1 MAAPSII
8 ENDKGTPT
16 YISPTARQN
25 LAARVGNKPIPVNI
39 GTTTTGNLPM
49 NQEYLQGYAYNR
61 LELDAKTPEQYQYQ
75 AQSSWDAFK
84 NGLTQLGAEAILGTV
99 KSAATL
105 LDLPQ
110 YVNIA
115 MNKEKEFNTV
125 FGDYIDELAEGVRE
139 NNPVFGTEEVEL
151 ANPKFWASLLP
162 DLGTTVSLFV
172 PTAGAVKGLSLIT
185 KGIIGANKAG
195 GLAGKVANHMLKNR
209 ETYKGV
215 GAAMISRTME
225 SSLEAEGTLKES
237 YEKYLSEGYGDEQA
251 KQMAGEDARNT
262 YVANL
267 PLVLLDAVQYTSL
280 YKGMFN
286 PLRGA
291 RAAERAL
298 ANTTSNAILKAAR
311 GVYKAG
317 KAVSGIAMESGE
329 ELLQFGIQ
337 KEASKTDSSVNT
349 LLDAISNL
357 PNYVSDPEAQK
368 AMISGAFGGGVFE
381 GLSYAQR
388 KLFKKDAEI
397 DNDLEAGRI
406 AGAHYKS
413 MKTFMDIIDEDRL
426 KEEKLI
432 NEGKLNQYIPKAD
445 SFLEAAKLDTDS
457 FTPEDID
464 NLTKLKDNYYTKL
477 KDYTNKGFSGDML
490 NKIVEEDMKA
500 TIFSNLEEKLKA
512 TKPNSPQL
520 TDKELRLKALNLLEE
535 MESGNTN
542 LMKSSKLKSAEIIKE
557 VRKEK
562 ALLLAEM
569 QADSTTFD
577 PVKLNRKIKPD
588 SKYREAL
595 TVQSNIETAKILAN
609 IANNK
614 LEEYNNPDKLIDD
627 IEIDKIIDNYEN
639 LVDYKDK
646 FTNFDD
652 YLDYL
657 DKLSNEGDEDLNLV
671 INTIYDDL
679 IKDALANKEE
689 INPKLIAKVKDTDL
703 LEFNKNNLAA
713 DPNAEYS
720 SVVST
725 PINAEQ
731 SNIYL
736 TGKKDMASG
745 LVLEDKTSK
754 KKILVLS
761 KDKKGVKILRNNK
774 VETVSEDSLNNTT
787 RLGTYRTAD
796 VSNNKYIVTPK
807 SLINVDNGSVK
818 TNFNNLIDAIEF
830 RRATLGIFSTSS
842 IAKIEEDRKNELQNS
857 DLKIRDAEKL
867 YPTGDLVII
876 AKDEKVTIHKK
887 TLGIKP
893 SELKEDGLYTFKFVK
908 NGKDVIDRVFRYYA
922 KEGLVKQIKTN
933 GTLSDDP
940 NYKRINDRENYISY
954 QELDYADKSE
964 RDFKNISLI
973 NKKYD
978 EKYVEEVANSNI
990 SIESALELLPKF
1002 NSKPHNAV
1010 IKALEDKIDLNENYD
1025 IRTELNKNL
1034 KDVDSNSK
1042 TVNTLLLE
1050 RERLTAE
1057 GLELLESFTP
1067 EELEKEFKDIIS
1079 DDYEPIVIPEGK
1091 AIPITLNDGSKLQL
1105 TSGTGIVFLRN
1116 KKTNKIKLSVLSF
1129 ENEDNELIRLSI
1141 GQAFVE
1147 KVLGIPVYDAS
1158 VVVMDDSD
1166 TTETDVSLLSIFTY
1180 DNTKM
1185 PYNSGYDYINSNTGL
1200 SDKDSKI
1207 EDLKNK
1213 YETLNNVIKD
1223 LIDKG
1228 QTTVEQLANTIKT
1241 GLSAIDKNT
1250 DVNLTNER
1258 NKLNEQLNLLTSNS
1272 NIKDLVVVNKSD
1284 LIKARQVSLDFTST
1298 TIQNDKVADIERRK
1312 QENLEDTGDPF
1323 DYVSKQPR
1331 TDGRFNA
1338 FYITTKEAAIF
1349 DSYQEAVDW
1358 INAKYNTE
1366 LAALGTIES
1375 NIKQKY
1381 KGKFIYA
1388 TPGSGKTTIAK
1399 ELDDVIDTD
1408 DLMLDVMSELH
1419 PEFVKGENDTVQEF
1433 ILDYV
1438 ERYKNKDEVN
1448 ELVYIKVQDL
1458 LSQGK
1463 TVLTGTIAFLNRVDT
1478 AFSVDN
1484 KFVKDR
1490 LKDSLPYFKQKEA
1503 ESKVV
1508 EITDLKTELLDTTTK
1523 SKEKSARVKETD
1535 INKNSFFVMD
1545 GKVNQYAGFNVLIGK
1560 QEVPANVDANN
1571 NVTVDGKLPTKNNI
1585 VKILNRYNEID
1596 IDAYDSKLPLV
1607 LNNELKGSVIYMDE
1621 VTMDLF
1627 FKGNKEDDVVTDVEN
1642 IKNSLRDIG
1651 VYFYDDILN
1660 ANPDTVDTAVKEIL
1674 ATNQAVI
1681 KVLNTENP
1689 EPIDGVK
1696 SKMFRVNP
1704 KTLLDFTLDKNSID
1718 NIKDA
1723 QPYVKQVNDFTTSLK
1738 EAPSSEVD
1746 NYNDLVGK
1754 LFTTT
1759 PFTEIR
1765 ESFSNLIVLLNTKL
1779 QNYVKKYEKFSLE
1792 PVVEVPGDNGDN
1804 IIEEEDTYMQSDLYK
1819 TESRDPNKAY
1829 STFSTE
1835 LKVSEEAENWLKL
1848 FNQYKDTNYTIEDL
1862 SKKYLSA
1869 KVKSIVKYLYVNAN
1883 TVIGFI
1889 NINGEDVPI
1898 GLLDT
1903 IERVKQKKIRYGT
1916 TDIVPTYLENLWND
1930 INEQNLIPGGIV
1942 TSEKDFVVND
1952 IHYNGLHLQ
1961 RTNIGNL
1968 ITHPKF
1974 SDFAI
1979 VKLRSNNFDVVYGNK
1994 EIKSNDI
2001 TNYNAIVSNNDANSH
2016 WYITVKVAE
2025 NKYRL
2030 YEIRIDDLSHNEKFI
2045 KDNLERFKTDNKFID
2060 NNFFHFTAI
2069 KNEVKKLKD
2078 KDNYQEEMLN
2088 FLLSETN
2095 SLKNVVTPNQ
2105 GLWSN
2110 GENVN
2115 AINVNIGTHGFLN
2128 TQFIV
2133 NSVQKSDVK
2142 IKRRTRGIIDKRSRA
2157 KGLVTRKLSRENA
2170 LNNLK
2175 RILPEGY
2182 DVRFYENLIKE
2193 GNDYLWGYVSKNI
2206 IGLSDQ
2212 GRIGEEYHEA
2222 FHVVFNAFIN
2232 QTERER
2238 LLNHVKNYYKSRIDN
2253 SYTEEQLNDPDFA
2266 EELLADLYRDFA
2278 LAYDEQG
2285 NKSLLDWIKD
2295 IPNAIIRFFKRLFNL
2310 ETSIQ
2315 RDKQKLDKFFKSIS
2329 TGKFTNK
2336 NAEFINSFK
2345 ASKATTYKNG
2355 TEKQQIVNMLSGLA
2369 AQKNVYDLAKPETII
2384 NDDFLKP
2391 EKSVLTNL
2399 ANPKSLINVFINE
2412 LNKKLQLSEDEGGFI
2427 MNDEKLDVIKRV
2439 VRGLRTDLN
2448 VENIDNVL
2456 TITKLEMTPKFGEIP
2471 SSMMATFAE
2480 HGYMISD
2487 IDIENISEIEF
2498 DDSDENELQQAI
2510 EDEDLISEE
2519 EANQKENYQIK
2530 NYINPPHLK
2539 VRGVAKSFLSLIQKD
2554 EVDMFGFNINFNY
2567 SPQEAANKF
2576 LLAFG
2581 NTDDPIQLKNKI
2593 YNRYKTE
2600 ESKPEEFRD
2609 NFYMDLYDLIEEQE
2623 IMPKEK
2629 VYNSLWDTLGK
2640 LAKADFF
2647 NIVITPTVDDVKIS
2661 RTMANLDDIKYKVR
2675 NKLYNIADI
2684 KEKFA
2689 DQRSNLPSN
2698 ANLVIQFTNTINVEE
2713 LNAAELFEDLS
2724 NTNKKAIVALMNYLG
2739 YNDSFE
2745 SENYTSIYSL
2755 DFKGD
2760 LVPFVKLASSLN
2772 SVNRN
2777 AEITKYR
2784 PLTDRVGSKLP
2795 SDISSTHKTIDG
2807 KLYYEWQV
2815 PNAVNRTVK
2824 ELNKPFNEREIIKD
2838 RLYTDLPLMKLKSNF
2853 KYEESNGT
2861 IDKLSGENKE
2871 VGDYKAKDLL
2881 IEIIMAAQNGSF
2893 VTPVL
2898 SDSGRQVYIGGI
2910 NFLSYDDALNNL
2922 LKVALI
2928 ENNRRLTEGDESFKN
2943 YSLNQNNFYNFS
2955 TIDPKFFPTEITNFD
2970 NYDISNYSE
2979 LKNEIEKLINQRTE
2993 EFVKTLNKEF
3003 ISLSND
3009 NVITNSI
3016 LKSLSSFEEKAK
3028 TLYTNHILNHIQLTY
3043 ILIGDPAYYKNY
3055 ENIVKRAKQMISPS
3069 SISNIYNTFD
3079 IEISDRNYYD
3089 TDSRITVSQDMTV
3102 SIKADVIRKSLNDEQ
3117 LKALGLG
3124 KEYENNNLTDGFTV
3138 IDDIAYR
3145 NRLIAENTFT
3155 QLHQDYMDMSMNG
3168 FPASKLTIE
3177 KAKQSGKSIEDIKK
3191 QSPVEVLKPF
3201 YYAMINY
3208 IKNGRDY
3215 LVPFQ
3220 KKDSEFKISPFYGLK
3235 TINGIKNSMY
3245 NSYYYK
3251 LLTEEF
3257 GYTIEQEVVVNG
3269 EVEKKHII
3277 GFNRKNRKADV
3288 VSFESAIK
3296 VFTDTEHIQKID
3308 QPFDK
3313 TKVITVPFKH
3323 WGRQVETPK
3332 GHFNKDNTF
3341 GTQIRKLV
3349 VSRIAGKDVRIKRQD
3364 GTTNTPD
3371 ELLKEY
3377 NQLLIEDI
3385 KRGEKRF
3392 MKSIKT
3398 NGAIDGKKILNL
3410 IKAEFLSRKKPLQYL
3425 EALELLNSGDTYD
3438 ELITRIPISHPF
3450 HTLQIQTILNSL
3462 HRNKVNKLKF
3472 KNGFKLVNASS
3483 VGFERQP
3490 QIVFNNPANPKE
3502 GIKHFEVYAPIH
3514 DNRLYEFVDEGSG
3527 LIPEE
3532 RMSEIE
3538 TKYPGILDGVV
3549 YRIPTEEKYSMYKIK
3564 IIGFVVDEVGAIFM
3578 PDVVT
3583 TRSGLDF
3590 DIDKMFGFFKDS
3602 KVTTID
3608 GKDYIGLT
3616 REQYAK
3622 RSKYDINSFEF
3633 NEDYND
3639 YQAQVISDNAKLDIM
3654 MDVLSSEHTVIS
3666 QMKPGSFEAM
3676 EQHALELEYI
3686 TILKEGHTN
3695 NLGVKVPY
3703 KYKEF
3708 KEELDKFKLL
3718 SKSVKSDKVKSKTEF
3733 WNIVNISNTINK
3745 MNLGKKVLGL
3755 AANYNAM
3762 SAIVE
3767 NKTIIET
3774 PVEVIIKDKEGDIK
3788 QDITYNKKNLSKNPT
3803 SLFDLDNNLKYEN
3816 TSMLVAGS
3824 ADNGATPTLEPLGF
3838 DLKSFNLYMALTG
3851 YGFPRRMIEKLLAIN
3866 NIPDVMTDVKVPEVL
3881 DTDITEDKLEFVLF
3895 NHKAPEVQPILY
3907 TLNQLLKS
3915 KRTRTIGSNMSQLL
3929 KHLKTGDSGLQSNTF
3944 ENMMTSLDYNDYVKE
3959 LEKKN
3964 RINYRSIIGD
3974 VESFSYE
3981 STKKMF
3987 EGLDIVTD
3995 ITKIPIKF
4003 GAILRKYNI
4012 KPEYYLDFYS
4022 AVYAY
4027 ITRNEYEAFMSPQ
4040 QVTDPKLKD
4049 KKIQSIL
4056 NSVNHLKDF
4065 QESFPDNLFLKQL
4078 SLNDNNKIIFTEQ
4091 RKKDDSLINTTI
4103 NDFEN
4108 LLNSDEVV
4116 EVKDKYD
4123 GKFVSIK
4130 VSDFA
4135 NDLAYYTIQAYGFSY
4150 NYQSFSYVI
4159 PPAYYD
4165 NHRGY
4170 VENVDK
4176 KMKEYIANNNMFN
4189 NIFIEYALN
4198 NPKNIEDVGTL
4209 PLDLS
4214 QMVNNLV
4221 EFGSFAYQ
4229 PIDNG
4234 KSSFNNIFLFNNK
4247 SFIKLENEI
4256 FENKTP
4262 DLIYRVGDE
4271 TIVKVFEKNNE
4282 SFFIIANI
4290 NNPDNID
4297 YITLNN
4303 TLEGVTKLH
4312 YPNETRS
4319 KQNKLKDYGLFTQ
4332 EFYLKSFNKE
4342 GIEFEPKATKEVVEK
4357 GTDTPE
4363 LTTVLNTE
4371 VLSITNISE
4380 GKSEII
4386 RLLSDISN
4394 NTASSIEDV
4403 INDNTAYDNK
4413 LLENYTNVTF
4423 DKTTNNITIT
4433 ERNYLE
4439 QEDQQTLSDVI
4450 PMLKEVLND
4459 YNKNKQ
4465 VEVET
4470 PTQQIYSQLGNKTQ
4484 SENVVIVNIKTKDGK
4499 YDRDAN
4505 FKEAKANNRI
4515 YSMEINSDLSF
4526 SNPWASFER
4535 KGTIKTNT
4543 TKEAV
4548 INYIDWLTTDKFKN
4562 VKPERRKWILDILKS
4577 GQLKNRPIQYYAEL
4591 KEPSHTTAL
4600 DYLINKYDWNKQ
4612 SESQTTII
4620 EPKGEKV
4627 ADGIYVNQESLTK
4640 EEQLELFDYLKPFL
4654 ESQGKKT
4661 NKGANAPIMIGL
4673 GLRWDYKS
4681 NNPNLTP
4688 VNVGNN
4694 LAGRNTSYAYYNL
4707 SINGKPLGKITQRFI
4722 ELMNKST
4729 GIDISNYDGAIINLY
4744 TNESFIGNHSDLE
4757 ESATAEKY
4765 PVVVA
4770 NIGGSGNI
4778 ILGTDKNQIKVDLK
4792 SGTSYLFGFK
4802 GKNRKIPH
4810 STYASDVKGFLP
4822 NITISQEGKT
4832 FNTGSYRV
4840 SITMRRVMPL
4850 ELGMPSEPIII
4861 SNINQQPKSQTEIN
4875 IYDGTNENAELSNF
4889 YIRPFELSK
4898 NLLDFLNKQGSDYS
4912 GINYKSVEQAF
4923 QNIKVS
4929 YNNTGFSDTLDK
4941 DILSTTDGGELRRL
4955 GRKIDLD
4962 VTKWNKDS
4970 SYIMKELML
4979 QSFRKNPNALAKLL
4993 ATGNATLTHK
5003 YKGEEQ
5009 DNGRFSKILMEVRDE
5024 LRGTTQQDTND
5035 YETGN
5040 GFNSNN
5046 CLT

>member
-1 MAAPSII
+1 MAAPSVI

-16 YISPTARQN
+16 YISPTAKDNFQLPSTVKR
-25 LAARVGNKPIPVNI
+25 IPVNI
-39 GTTTTGNLPM
+39 GTSIEPSMPLSS
-49 NQEYLQGYAYNR
+49 EYLEGYAFNR
-61 LELDAKTPEQYQYQ
+61 LGLNPKTPEQYQYQ

-84 NGLTQLGAEAILGTV
+84 NGLTQFGAEAILGTV

-125 FGDYIDELAEGVRE
+125 FGSYIDELAEGVRE
-139 NNPVFGTEEVEL
+139 RNPVFGTEEVEL

-172 PTAGAVKGLSLIT
+172 PTGAAVKGLSLIT

-311 GVYKAG
+311 GVYKVG
-317 KAVSGIAMESGE
+317 KALSGPAMEAGE

-349 LLDAISNL
+349 LLNAISNL

-388 KLFKKDAEI
+388 KLFKQDAEI
-397 DNDLEAGRI
+397 DNDLEAGRV

-464 NLTKLKDNYYTKL
+464 NLVKLKDDYYTKL

-500 TIFSNLEEKLKA
+500 TIFSNLEEKLKV
-512 TKPNSPQL
+512 TKPSSPQL

-569 QADSTTFD
+569 QADSTFD

-614 LEEYNNPDKLIDD
+614 LEEYTNPDKLIDD

-657 DKLSNEGDEDLNLV
+657 DKLSTEGDEDLNLV

-679 IKDALANKEE
+679 IEDALANKEE

-703 LEFNKNNLAA
+703 LEFNKNNFAA
-713 DPNAEYS
+713 DPNAEYN

-725 PINAEQ
+725 PINAEE

-736 TGKKDMASG
+736 TGKKDIASG
-745 LVLEDKTSK
+745 LVLEDKKSK

-761 KDKKGVKILRNNK
+761 KDKKGIRVLKDNK
-774 VETVSEDSLNNTT
+774 VEVVSEDSLNNTT
-787 RLGTYRTAD
+787 MLGTYRTAD
-796 VSNNKYIVTPK
+796 VNNTKYIVTNK
-807 SLINVDNGSVK
+807 ALINVADGSIK
-818 TNFNNLIDAIEF
+818 TNFNNLADAIEF

-867 YPTGDLVII
+867 YPKGDII
-876 AKDEKVTIHKK
+876 FITTDDKVTIHKK

-893 SELKEDGLYTFKFVK
+893 SELKEDSLYSFKFVK
-908 NGKDVIDRVFRYYA
+908 NGKEVDRVFRYDI

-933 GTLSDDP
+933 GTLIDDP
-940 NYKRINDRENYISY
+940 NYKRINDRENYIQY
-954 QELDYADKSE
+954 QELDYADKAE

-978 EKYVEEVANSNI
+978 AKYVDEVANGNI
-990 SIESALELLPKF
+990 SIESALKILPKF
-1002 NSKPHNAV
+1002 NTKPHDAV
-1010 IKALEDKIDLNENYD
+1010 IKALEDKLDLNENYD

-1091 AIPITLNDGSKLQL
+1091 AISITLNDGSKLQL

-1129 ENEDNELIRLSI
+1129 ENTDNELIRLSI

-1158 VVVMDDSD
+1158 VVVMDGTSV
-1166 TTETDVSLLSIFTY
+1166 TETDVSLLSIFTY
-1180 DNTKM
+1180 DNVQM
-1185 PYNSGYDYINSNTGL
+1185 PYNSGYDYINANTGL

-1213 YETLNNVIKD
+1213 YETLNNYIKD
-1223 LIDKG
+1223 LINKG
-1228 QTTVEQLANTIKT
+1228 QTTVEQLANVIKT

-1250 DVNLTNER
+1250 DTNLTNER
-1258 NKLNEQLNLLTSNS
+1258 NKLNEQYRLLTSNS

-1284 LIKARQVSLDFTST
+1284 LTKARQISLDFTGD
-1298 TIQNDKVADIERRK
+1298 TIQNDKVADIERRR
-1312 QENLEDTGDPF
+1312 QEELNKETPIKNENITVDFGGGVSVKYQVITYKDGSVKISTVSEKSKRYSRLSDEAF
-1323 DYVSKQPR
+1323 KDYAKIDFESDAK
-1331 TDGRFNA
+1331 G
-1338 FYITTKEAAIF
+1338 ITKIEVVKDDYNDKESQEIQAAK
-1349 DSYQEAVDW
+1349 EKT
-1358 INAKYNTE
+1358 INAKYDAE
-1366 LAALGTIES
+1366 LAALEEAKS
-1375 NIKQKY
+1375 KIKNKY

-1399 ELDDVIDTD
+1399 ELEDIIDTD
-1408 DLMLDVMSELH
+1408 DLMLNVMFELH
-1419 PEFVKGENDTVQEF
+1419 PEFVRLDNESTQEF
-1433 ILDYV
+1433 IFRYAKDY
-1438 ERYKNKDEVN
+1438 NKDEIDKIVLGRVMN
-1448 ELVYIKVQDL
+1448 L
-1458 LSQGK
+1458 LAEGK
-1463 TVLTGTIAFLNRVDT
+1463 TVLTGTRAFLPKVN
-1478 AFSVDN
+1478 FSFSIDN
-1484 KFVKDR
+1484 ENVRNR
-1490 LKDSLPYFKQKEA
+1490 LKDKLDSFKADEAINLAKE
-1503 ESKVV
+1503 
-1508 EITDLKTELLDTTTK
+1508 INDLRTELLDKTTK
-1523 SKEKSARVKETD
+1523 SKEKNARLKETD

-1560 QEVPANVDANN
+1560 QEVLANVDANN

-1585 VKILNRYNEID
+1585 VKILNKYNEID
-1596 IDAYDSKLPLV
+1596 IDDYYSKPPLV

-1627 FKGNKEDDVVTDVEN
+1627 FNGNKEFEDAVDIEN
-1642 IKNSLRDIG
+1642 IKSSLRDIG

-1660 ANPDTVDTAVKEIL
+1660 ANPDTVDTFIKEIL
-1674 ATNQAVI
+1674 ANNQAVI

-1689 EPIDGVK
+1689 ELIDGVK

-1704 KTLLDFTLDKNSID
+1704 KTLLDFTLDKYNID
-1718 NIKDA
+1718 NVKDA

-1738 EAPSSEVD
+1738 TTPSSEVS
-1746 NYNDLVGK
+1746 NYTDLVGS

-1759 PFTEIR
+1759 PFTEISD
-1765 ESFSNLIVLLNTKL
+1765 SFARLKVLLNTKL
-1779 QNYVKKYEKFSLE
+1779 QRYVNTYKEYTLE
-1792 PVVEVPGDNGDN
+1792 PVLEKIEVDIDINT
-1804 IIEEEDTYMQSDLYK
+1804 IEEEDTYMQSDLYETQPVK
-1819 TESRDPNKAY
+1819 PDKAY
-1829 STFSTE
+1829 PTFATE
-1835 LKVSEEAENWLKL
+1835 AKASEQAENWLKL

-1862 SKKYLSA
+1862 SNKYLKATVNS
-1869 KVKSIVKYLYVNAN
+1869 VVEYLYIDAN
-1883 TVIGFI
+1883 TIIGFI
-1889 NINGEDVPI
+1889 NIKGEDVPI

-1903 IERVKQKKIRYGT
+1903 LERVREKKIRYNT
-1916 TDIVPTYLENLWND
+1916 TNIAPAYLEKLWN
-1930 INEQNLIPGGIV
+1930 IIREQNLSAGAIV
-1942 TSEKDFVVND
+1942 QTDTTNFVVSN
-1952 IHYNGLHLQ
+1952 IHYNGLHSQ

-1968 ITHPKF
+1968 RKHAKF
-1974 SDFAI
+1974 STFAI
-1979 VKLRSNNFDVVYGNK
+1979 VKLRADNFEVVYGN
-1994 EIKSNDI
+1994 ESISSTDI
-2001 TNYNAIVSNNDANSH
+2001 LNYNAVKSKIGNNASH
-2016 WYITVKVAE
+2016 YYITVKVST
-2025 NKYRL
+2025 NKYKL
-2030 YEIRIDDLSHNEKFI
+2030 FPIRIDDLSYDENDIKANINKIKNDEKYV
-2045 KDNLERFKTDNKFID
+2045 KD
-2060 NNFFHFTAI
+2060 NFFHFGLINKLAKSLKGNPDI
-2069 KNEVKKLKD
+2069 DNILKD
-2078 KDNYQEEMLN
+2078 AILKDHA
-2088 FLLSETN
+2088 
-2095 SLKNVVTPNQ
+2095 LKNVVTK
-2105 GLWSN
+2105 GKGFWSN
-2110 GENVN
+2110 PSDVN
-2115 AINVNIGTHGFLN
+2115 SLNVNIGVNGYLN
-2128 TQFIV
+2128 TNFII
-2133 NSVQKSDVK
+2133 NSKEKVA
-2142 IKRRTRGIIDKRSRA
+2142 IKPTVRRKPPPAKRSRA

-2238 LLNHVKNYYKSRIDN
+2238 LLGHIKNYYKSRLDN
-2253 SYTEEQLNDPDFA
+2253 SYTDEQLNDPDFA

-2295 IPNAIIRFFKRLFNL
+2295 IPSAIIRFFKRLFNL

-2315 RDKQKLDKFFKSIS
+2315 RDKSKLDKFFKSIS
-2329 TGKFTNK
+2329 TGKFTNR

-2355 TEKQQIVNMLSGLA
+2355 TEKQQIVNMLNSLS
-2369 AQKNVYDLAKPETII
+2369 AQMNVYDLAKPETII
-2384 NDDFLKP
+2384 NDDFLEP

-2399 ANPKSLINVFINE
+2399 NNKNSLVNVFINE

-2427 MNDEKLDVIKRV
+2427 MNDEKLDVIRRV
-2439 VRGLRTDLN
+2439 VRGLRFDLD

-2456 TITKLEMTPKFGEIP
+2456 TIIKLKETPKFGEIP
-2471 SSMMATFAE
+2471 SSIMATFAE
-2480 HGYMISD
+2480 HGYMIND
-2487 IDIENISEIEF
+2487 IDIENVSEIDF
-2498 DDSDENELQQAI
+2498 DDSDEKNLQDAS
-2510 EDEDLISEE
+2510 EDDPAFDEE
-2519 EANQKENYQIK
+2519 EPNQKENYQIK

-2539 VRGVAKSFLSLIQKD
+2539 IRGVAKSFLSLIRKD

-2581 NTDDPIQLKNKI
+2581 NTDDPIQLKEKI
-2593 YNRYKTE
+2593 AFRNETE
-2600 ESKPEEFRD
+2600 ENKPEEFRD
-2609 NFYMDLYDLIEEQE
+2609 NFYIDLYELIEVHEV
-2623 IMPKEK
+2623 MPKEK

-2640 LAKADFF
+2640 LAKADFY
-2647 NIVITPTVDDVKIS
+2647 NVVVSSVGSDVKIS
-2661 RTMANLDDIKYKVR
+2661 RTMANLDDLKYKIK
-2675 NKLYNIADI
+2675 NKLFNLVDI
-2684 KEKFA
+2684 QEKFA
-2689 DQRSNLPSN
+2689 EQRSNLPSN
-2698 ANLVIQFTNTINVEE
+2698 ANLVIQFVNTINIEE
-2713 LNAAELFEDLS
+2713 LNAASEFDDLS
-2724 NTNKKAIVALMNYLG
+2724 NTNKKAIVALMNYIG

-2745 SENYTSIYSL
+2745 NENYSSIYSL
-2755 DFKGD
+2755 NYKGD
-2760 LVPFVKLASSLN
+2760 LVPFLALAKRLTPVNKAVEIYKNKSLIDII
-2772 SVNRN
+2772 S
-2777 AEITKYR
+2777 
-2784 PLTDRVGSKLP
+2784 SKLP
-2795 SDISSTHKTIDG
+2795 SDISSTHKTVDG

-2815 PNAVNRTVK
+2815 PNAVNRTIK
-2824 ELNKPFNEREIIKD
+2824 ELNKPANEREIIKD
-2838 RLYTDLPLMKLKSNF
+2838 RLYADLPLMNTNYTF

-2861 IDKLSGENKE
+2861 IDKLTGKNKE
-2871 VGDYKAKDLL
+2871 VSNYTARDLL
-2881 IEIIMAAQNGSF
+2881 TEIIISAQEGSF

-2898 SDSGRQVYIGGI
+2898 SDSGRQVYVGGI
-2910 NFLSYDDALNNL
+2910 NFLSYDDALADL
-2922 LKVALI
+2922 VKLALI
-2928 ENNRRLTEGDESFKN
+2928 ENNRILTKGDKFFKN
-2943 YSLNQNNFYNFS
+2943 YNLNQKESYIFP
-2955 TIDPKFFPTEITNFD
+2955 TIDRKLFPEEIVTFEDYTPK
-2970 NYDISNYSE
+2970 NYTQKYGD
-2979 LKNEIEKLINQRTE
+2979 LKNEIEKVISQRAE
-2993 EFVKTLNKEF
+2993 EFNKTLAKEF
-3003 ISLSND
+3003 IYLDKSI
-3009 NVITNSI
+3009 ITNTI
-3016 LKSLSSFEEKAK
+3016 LTLPKESETQQQINEKTYNNAK
-3028 TLYTNHILNHIQLTY
+3028 TLYANHILNHTQLTY
-3043 ILIGDPAYYKNY
+3043 ILLGDPAYYKNY
-3055 ENIVKRAKQMISPS
+3055 EDLVKRSKQMISPS
-3069 SISNIYNTFD
+3069 SIANIYNTFD
-3079 IEISDRNYYD
+3079 IKVSSRNYYD
-3089 TDSRITVSQDMTV
+3089 TDFTEDLISRISVSQDMRV
-3102 SIKADVIRKSLNDEQ
+3102 SIKADVERESLNNEQ
-3117 LKALGLG
+3117 LKALGLE
-3124 KEYENNNLTDGFTV
+3124 KEYEKNNLTDAQSY

-3145 NRLIAENTFT
+3145 DRLIAEGTWT

-3191 QSPVEVLKPF
+3191 QSPVEVVKPF
-3201 YYAMINY
+3201 YFSMINY
-3208 IKNGRDY
+3208 EKNGRDY

-3245 NSYYYK
+3245 NPYYYK

-3257 GYTIEQEVVVNG
+3257 GYTIEQEVIVNG
-3269 EVEKKHII
+3269 EVTKKHII
-3277 GFNRKNRKADV
+3277 GFDKENRKADV

-3296 VFTDTEHIQKID
+3296 VFTDKNHIQKVD
-3308 QPFDK
+3308 QPFDE
-3313 TKVITVPFKH
+3313 TKVITVPFKY
-3323 WGRQVETPK
+3323 WGRQMETPK
-3332 GHFNKDNTF
+3332 GHFNKNVSL
-3341 GTQIRKLV
+3341 GTQIRKLI
-3349 VSRIAGKDVRIKRQD
+3349 VSRITGKDVTIKRQN
-3364 GTTNTPD
+3364 GTQSTPN

-3377 NQLLIEDI
+3377 NKLLVEDI

-3392 MKSIKT
+3392 RKSIET

-3425 EALELLNSGDTYD
+3425 EALELLNSGASYN

-3450 HTLQIQTILNSL
+3450 HSLQIQTILNSL
-3462 HRNKVNKLKF
+3462 HRNKVSKLKF
-3472 KNGFKLVNASS
+3472 KNGFKLANASS

-3490 QIVFNNPANPKE
+3490 KIVFNNPANPEE

-3514 DNRLYEFVDEGSG
+3514 DTRLYEFVDEVSG
-3527 LIPEE
+3527 LIPKE

-3549 YRIPTEEKYSMYKIK
+3549 YRIPTEDKYSMYKTK

-3578 PDVVT
+3578 PDVAT

-3590 DIDKMFGFFKDS
+3590 DIDKMFGFFKDGTE
-3602 KVTTID
+3602 TTID
-3608 GKDYIGLT
+3608 GKKYIGLT
-3616 REQYAK
+3616 PEQYAK
-3622 RSKYDINSFEF
+3622 RSKYAIDTFEF

-3654 MDVLSSEHTVIS
+3654 MDVLSSEYTVIP
-3666 QMKPGSFEAM
+3666 QMKPGGFEAM
-3676 EQHALELEYI
+3676 EEHALELEYI

-3695 NLGVKVPY
+3695 NLGVKELY
-3703 KYKEF
+3703 EYEEF
-3708 KEELDKFKLL
+3708 KEKLDDFKLL
-3718 SKSVKSDKVKSKTEF
+3718 SKSVKRELVKSKTEF
-3733 WNIVNISNTINK
+3733 WNIVNISNTINR
-3745 MNLGKKVLGL
+3745 MNLGKQVLGL

-3762 SAIVE
+3762 SAVVE
-3767 NKTIIET
+3767 SKTIIER
-3774 PVEVIIKDKEGDIK
+3774 PGRVIKGDIK
-3788 QDITYNKKNLSKNPT
+3788 QAITYNGNNLLLNPT

-3816 TSMLVAGS
+3816 TSMLVAAS
-3824 ADNGATPTLEPLGF
+3824 ADNGKTPTLEPLGY

-3851 YGFPRRMIEKLLAIN
+3851 YGFPRRIIEKLLVIN
-3866 NIPDVMTDVKVPEVL
+3866 NIPDIKDFMDNVRTEKL
-3881 DTDITEDKLEFVLF
+3881 DTDITEDKLESVLF
-3895 NHKAPEVQPILY
+3895 NHKAVEVESILY
-3907 TLNQLLKS
+3907 TLNHLLNS
-3915 KRTRTIGSNMSQLL
+3915 KRTKAVGKNMSQLL
-3929 KHLKTGDSGLQSNTF
+3929 KNLKIGDSGLQSNTF
-3944 ENMMTSLDYNDYVKE
+3944 DNMMTSLDYKE
-3959 LEKKN
+3959 YIKKLENKA
-3964 RINYRSIIGD
+3964 NYFNIITD
-3974 VESFSYE
+3974 EESFNYE

-3987 EGLDIVTD
+3987 EGLDIITD
-3995 ITKIPIKF
+3995 ITKIPVEF
-4003 GAILRKYNI
+4003 GAVLRKYKI

-4049 KKIQSIL
+4049 KKVQSIL
-4056 NSVNHLKDF
+4056 NSVNYLKDF
-4065 QESFPDNLFLKQL
+4065 KENFPDNLFLKQL

-4091 RKKDDSLINTTI
+4091 RKKDDSLINTTM

-4123 GKFVSIK
+4123 GKFVNIK

-4135 NDLAYYTIQAYGFSY
+4135 NDLAYYSIQAYGFGY
-4150 NYQSFSYVI
+4150 NYESFSYII

-4165 NHRGY
+4165 NHRDY
-4170 VENVDK
+4170 VETVDK
-4176 KMKEYIANNNMFN
+4176 KMKEYIANNNRFN

-4229 PIDNG
+4229 PLDNG

-4290 NNPDNID
+4290 NKPENID
-4297 YITLNN
+4297 FKTLSN
-4303 TLEGVTKLH
+4303 TLEGVTKSH
-4312 YPNETRS
+4312 YPNEPRS
-4319 KQNKLKDYGLFTQ
+4319 KQNRLKDYGLFTQ

-4342 GIEFEPKATKEVVEK
+4342 GIKFEPKAAKEIVEK

-4363 LTTVLNTE
+4363 LATVLNTE

-4386 RLLSDISN
+4386 RLLSDISKT
-4394 NTASSIEDV
+4394 TASSIEDV
-4403 INDNTAYDNK
+4403 INGNFKYDNK
-4413 LLENYTNVTF
+4413 FLTNYTNVTF
-4423 DKTTNNITIT
+4423 DKTTNDITIT

-4439 QEDQQTLSDVI
+4439 QEDRQTLSDVI
-4450 PMLKEVLND
+4450 PMLKEILND

-4470 PTQQIYSQLGNKTQ
+4470 STQQSEVITPQVNQDKIVTYTPVGKTQ
-4484 SENVVIVNIKTKDGK
+4484 QTYTIRGSQIFNKDGIEVFKEDSRDRNKIFANLAIQEKRAVIVTWKDNKYVVNNNNKIISVKTGDMMKWSPENGDYKGIIAEANKLFKSQQPESKTEVQLLSNNNNKILVNNVDYDKIKSILNNINISTLD
-4499 YDRDAN
+4499 N
-4505 FKEAKANNRI
+4505 
-4515 YSMEINSDLSF
+4515 LSWF
-4526 SNPWASFER
+4526 TPKIIKNYTGDII
-4535 KGTIKTNT
+4535 KGTYEKAIFE
-4543 TKEAV
+4543 TKKETLIRI
-4548 INYIDWLTTDKFKN
+4548 INELESLKGIN
-4562 VKPERRKWILDILKS
+4562 NELDS
-4577 GQLKNRPIQYYAEL
+4577 
-4591 KEPSHTTAL
+4591 SL
-4600 DYLINKYDWNKQ
+4600 DYLISKIVEDVKLNYIVDNYKLPKNYTLKDFKDII
-4612 SESQTTII
+4612 QTIRFTI
-4620 EPKGEKV
+4620 KH
-4627 ADGIYVNQESLTK
+4627 N
-4640 EEQLELFDYLKPFL
+4640 F
-4654 ESQGKKT
+4654 
-4661 NKGANAPIMIGL
+4661 
-4673 GLRWDYKS
+4673 
-4681 NNPNLTP
+4681 
-4688 VNVGNN
+4688 
-4694 LAGRNTSYAYYNL
+4694 SYAKEFND
-4707 SINGKPLGKITQRFI
+4707 KI
-4722 ELMNKST
+4722 
-4729 GIDISNYDGAIINLY
+4729 
-4744 TNESFIGNHSDLE
+4744 
-4757 ESATAEKY
+4757 KY
-4765 PVVVA
+4765 
-4770 NIGGSGNI
+4770 
-4778 ILGTDKNQIKVDLK
+4778 LLD
-4792 SGTSYLFGFK
+4792 
-4802 GKNRKIPH
+4802 
-4810 STYASDVKGFLP
+4810 
-4822 NITISQEGKT
+4822 NITINQVKSQQ
-4832 FNTGSYRV
+4832 
-4840 SITMRRVMPL
+4840 
-4850 ELGMPSEPIII
+4850 SEF
-4861 SNINQQPKSQTEIN
+4861 QTEIN
-4875 IYDGTNENAELSNF
+4875 IYAGTNENAELSNF

-4912 GINYKSVEQAF
+4912 NINYKSVEQAF

-4929 YNNTGFSDTLDK
+4929 YNNTGFNDTLDK
-4941 DILSTTDGGELRRL
+4941 DILSTTDGRELRRL
-4955 GRKIDLD
+4955 GQKIDLD

-4979 QSFRKNPNALAKLL
+4979 QSFRKNPDALAKLL

-5003 YKGEEQ
+5003 YNGVEQ

-5040 GFNSNN
+5040 GFNSDN

>member
-337 KEASKTDSSVNT
+337 KEASKSDSAAST

-569 QADSTTFD
+569 QEDSNFD

-627 IEIDKIIDNYEN
+627 IEIDKIIENYEN

-657 DKLSNEGDEDLNLV
+657 DKLSTEGDEDLNLV

-679 IKDALANKEE
+679 IKDALASKEE
-689 INPKLIAKVKDTDL
+689 INPKLLAKVKDTDL

-736 TGKKDMASG
+736 TGKKDIASG

-787 RLGTYRTAD
+787 MLGTYRTAD
-796 VSNNKYIVTPK
+796 VSNNKYIVTK
-807 SLINVDNGSVK
+807 TSLINVADGSVK
-818 TNFNNLIDAIEF
+818 STFNNLIDAIEF

-893 SELKEDGLYTFKFVK
+893 SELKEDGLYSFKFVK
-908 NGKDVIDRVFRYYA
+908 NGNEVDRVFRYYA

-940 NYKRINDRENYISY
+940 NYKRINDRENYIQY

-978 EKYVEEVANSNI
+978 EKYVEEVANGNI

-1057 GLELLESFTP
+1057 LLEVLESFTP

-1158 VVVMDDSD
+1158 VVVMDETG

-1596 IDAYDSKLPLV
+1596 IDNYDSKPPLV

-1704 KTLLDFTLDKNSID
+1704 KTLLDFTLDKNSIG

-1738 EAPSSEVD
+1738 DAPSSEVS
-1746 NYNDLVGK
+1746 NYNDLVGN
-1754 LFTTT
+1754 LFTITRS
-1759 PFTEIR
+1759 TEIR

-1779 QNYVKKYEKFSLE
+1779 QRYINTYNEYTLE
-1792 PVVEVPGDNGDN
+1792 PVLEN
-1804 IIEEEDTYMQSDLYK
+1804 IGVDIDTDVIEEEDTYMQSDLYETQPEK
-1819 TESRDPNKAY
+1819 PDRAYPTYATEAKA
-1829 STFSTE
+1829 S
-1835 LKVSEEAENWLKL
+1835 KQAENWLKL

-1862 SKKYLSA
+1862 SKKYLKATVNS
-1869 KVKSIVKYLYVNAN
+1869 VVEYLYIDAN
-1883 TVIGFI
+1883 TVIGYI
-1889 NINGEDVPI
+1889 KIEGENVPI

-1903 IERVKQKKIRYGT
+1903 IERVREKKIRYGT
-1916 TDIVPTYLENLWND
+1916 TDIAPAYLEKLWNL
-1930 INEQNLIPGGIV
+1930 IREQNLTTGDIV
-1942 TSEKDFVVND
+1942 QTDTTNFVVNN
-1952 IHYNGLHLQ
+1952 INYNGLHRS
-1961 RTNIGNL
+1961 RTTIGVL
-1968 ITHPKF
+1968 RKHAKF
-1974 SDFAI
+1974 STLAV
-1979 VKLRSNNFDVVYGNK
+1979 VKLRADNFEVVYGN
-1994 EIKSNDI
+1994 ETISSTDVLNYEAVKSKIGN
-2001 TNYNAIVSNNDANSH
+2001 NASH
-2016 WYITVKVAE
+2016 YYITVKVSTD
-2025 NKYRL
+2025 KYKL
-2030 YEIRIDDLSHNEKFI
+2030 FPIRIDDLSYDENDINANINKIKNDEKYVQA
-2045 KDNLERFKTDNKFID
+2045 
-2060 NNFFHFTAI
+2060 NFFHFGSINKLAKSLKGNPDI
-2069 KNEVKKLKD
+2069 DNILKD
-2078 KDNYQEEMLN
+2078 AILKDYA
-2088 FLLSETN
+2088 
-2095 SLKNVVTPNQ
+2095 LKNVVSKGKGFWLNP
-2105 GLWSN
+2105 S
-2110 GENVN
+2110 NVN
-2115 AINVNIGTHGFLN
+2115 SLSVNIGVNGYLN
-2128 TQFIV
+2128 TNFII
-2133 NSVQKSDVK
+2133 NSKEKVA
-2142 IKRRTRGIIDKRSRA
+2142 IKPTVRRKPPPVKRSRA
-2157 KGLVTRKLSRENA
+2157 KGLVTTKLSRENA

-2193 GNDYLWGYVSKNI
+2193 GNDYLWGYVSGNV

-2238 LLNHVKNYYKSRIDN
+2238 LLNHIKYYYKSRVDN
-2253 SYTEEQLNDPDFA
+2253 NYTEEQLNDLDFA

-2295 IPNAIIRFFKRLFNL
+2295 IPSAIIRFFKRLFNL

-2329 TGKFTNK
+2329 TGKFTNR
-2336 NAEFINSFK
+2336 NTEFINSFK

-2355 TEKQQIVNMLSGLA
+2355 TEKQQIVNMLNSLSA
-2369 AQKNVYDLAKPETII
+2369 KMNVYDLARPETII
-2384 NDDFLKP
+2384 NNEFLNP
-2391 EKSVLTNL
+2391 EESVLTNL
-2399 ANPKSLINVFINE
+2399 NNKNSLLNVFISE
-2412 LNKKLQLSEDEGGFI
+2412 LNEKLQLSEDEGGFI
-2427 MNDEKLDVIKRV
+2427 MNDEKLDVIRRV
-2439 VRGLRTDLN
+2439 IRGLRTDLD

-2456 TITKLEMTPKFGEIP
+2456 TITKLELPPKFGEIP
-2471 SSMMATFAE
+2471 SSIMATFAE

-2487 IDIENISEIEF
+2487 IDIENVSEIEF
-2498 DDSDENELQQAI
+2498 DDSDEKNLQDAS
-2510 EDEDLISEE
+2510 EDDPAFDEE
-2519 EANQKENYQIK
+2519 EPNQKENYQIK

-2539 VRGVAKSFLSLIQKD
+2539 IRGVAKSFLSLIRKD

-2581 NTDDPIQLKNKI
+2581 NTDTPIQLREKIAARNKTEKNKQ
-2593 YNRYKTE
+2593 
-2600 ESKPEEFRD
+2600 EEFRD
-2609 NFYMDLYDLIEEQE
+2609 NFYIDLYDLIEKHEV
-2623 IMPKEK
+2623 MPKEK

-2640 LAKADFF
+2640 LAKADFY
-2647 NIVITPTVDDVKIS
+2647 NVVVSSVKGDVKIS
-2661 RTMANLDDIKYKVR
+2661 RTMANLDDLKYKIR
-2675 NKLYNIADI
+2675 NKLFNLVDI
-2684 KEKFA
+2684 QEKFA
-2689 DQRSNLPSN
+2689 EQRSNLPSN
-2698 ANLVIQFTNTINVEE
+2698 ANLVIQFVNTINIEE
-2713 LNAAELFEDLS
+2713 LNAASKFDDLS
-2724 NTNKKAIVALMNYLG
+2724 NTNKKAIVALMNYIG

-2745 SENYTSIYSL
+2745 NENYSSIDSL
-2755 DFKGD
+2755 DYKGD
-2760 LVPFVKLASSLN
+2760 LVPFLALAKRLTPIN
-2772 SVNRN
+2772 KAV
-2777 AEITKYR
+2777 EIFKNR
-2784 PLTDRVGSKLP
+2784 PLTDKISSKLP
-2795 SDISSTHKTIDG
+2795 SDISSTHKTVDG

-2815 PNAVNRTVK
+2815 PNAVNRTIK
-2824 ELNKPFNEREIIKD
+2824 ELNKPADEREIIKD
-2838 RLYTDLPLMKLKSNF
+2838 RLYDDLPLMNADYTF

-2871 VGDYKAKDLL
+2871 VSNYTAKDLL
-2881 IEIIMAAQNGSF
+2881 TEIIVSAQDGSF
-2893 VTPVL
+2893 ITPIL
-2898 SDSGRQVYIGGI
+2898 SDSGRQVYVGGI
-2910 NFLSYDDALNNL
+2910 NFLSYDDALADL
-2922 LKVALI
+2922 VKLALI
-2928 ENNRRLTEGDESFKN
+2928 ENNRRLTKGDEFFKN
-2943 YSLNQNNFYNFS
+2943 YNLNQKELYTFP
-2955 TIDPKFFPTEITNFD
+2955 TIDGKLFPKEIVTFEDYTPD
-2970 NYDISNYSE
+2970 NYTQKYGD
-2979 LKNEIEKLINQRTE
+2979 LKNEIEKVISQRAEEFNKTLTE
-2993 EFVKTLNKEF
+2993 EFIYLDDSIVSNTTLKNAE
-3003 ISLSND
+3003 D
-3009 NVITNSI
+3009 R
-3016 LKSLSSFEEKAK
+3016 AK
-3028 TLYTNHILNHIQLTY
+3028 TLYANHILNHTQLTY
-3043 ILIGDPAYYKNY
+3043 ILLGDPAYYKNY
-3055 ENIVKRAKQMISPS
+3055 EDLVKRSKQMISPS
-3069 SISNIYNTFD
+3069 SIANIYNTFD
-3079 IEISDRNYYD
+3079 IKVSSRNYYD
-3089 TDSRITVSQDMTV
+3089 TEVNEDSISRISVSKDMRV
-3102 SIKADVIRKSLNDEQ
+3102 SIKADVERESLNNEQ
-3117 LKALGLG
+3117 LKALGLE
-3124 KEYENNNLTDGFTV
+3124 KEYKKNNLTDAQSY

-3145 NRLIAENTFT
+3145 DRLIAEGTWT

-3191 QSPVEVLKPF
+3191 QSPVEVVKPF
-3201 YYAMINY
+3201 YFSMINY
-3208 IKNGRDY
+3208 EKNGRDY

-3235 TINGIKNSMY
+3235 TINGIENSMY
-3245 NSYYYK
+3245 NPYYYK

-3257 GYTIEQEVVVNG
+3257 GYTIEQEVIVNG

-3277 GFNRKNRKADV
+3277 GYNKKNRNADV
-3288 VSFESAIK
+3288 ISFESAIK
-3296 VFTDTEHIQKID
+3296 VFTDKDHIQKVN
-3308 QPFDK
+3308 QPFDE
-3313 TKVITVPFKH
+3313 TKVITVPFKY
-3323 WGRQVETPK
+3323 WGRQMETPK
-3332 GHFNKDNTF
+3332 GHFNKDVSL
-3341 GTQIRKLV
+3341 GTQIRKLIA
-3349 VSRIAGKDVRIKRQD
+3349 SRITGKDVTIKRQN
-3364 GTTNTPD
+3364 GTQSTPN

-3377 NQLLIEDI
+3377 NKLLVEDI

-3392 MKSIKT
+3392 RKSIET
-3398 NGAIDGKKILNL
+3398 NGAIDGRKILNL

-3425 EALELLNSGDTYD
+3425 EALELLNSGASYD
-3438 ELITRIPISHPF
+3438 KLITRIPISHPF
-3450 HTLQIQTILNSL
+3450 HSLQIQTILNSL
-3462 HRNKVNKLKF
+3462 HRNKVSKLKF
-3472 KNGFKLVNASS
+3472 KNGFKLANASS
-3483 VGFERQP
+3483 IGFETQP
-3490 QIVFNNPANPKE
+3490 KIVFNNPANPEE

-3514 DNRLYEFVDEGSG
+3514 DTRLYEFVDEISG
-3527 LIPEE
+3527 LIPKE

-3538 TKYPGILDGVV
+3538 TRYPGILDGVV
-3549 YRIPTEEKYSMYKIK
+3549 YRIPTEEKYSMYKTK

-3578 PDVVT
+3578 PDVAT

-3590 DIDKMFGFFKDS
+3590 DIDKMFGFFKDGTE
-3602 KVTTID
+3602 TTID
-3608 GKDYIGLT
+3608 GKKYIGLT

-3622 RSKYDINSFEF
+3622 RSKYDINTFEF

-3639 YQAQVISDNAKLDIM
+3639 YQAQVKSDNAKIDIM
-3654 MDVLSSEHTVIS
+3654 MDVLSSEHTVIP
-3666 QMKPGSFEAM
+3666 QMKPGGFEAM
-3676 EQHALELEYI
+3676 EEHALELEYI
-3686 TILKEGHTN
+3686 TILKEGYTN
-3695 NLGVKVPY
+3695 NLGVKELY
-3703 KYKEF
+3703 DYEGF
-3708 KEELDKFKLL
+3708 KEKLDDFKLL
-3718 SKSVKSDKVKSKTEF
+3718 SKSVKRELVKSKTEF
-3733 WNIVNISNTINK
+3733 WNIVNISNTINR
-3745 MNLGKKVLGL
+3745 MNLGKQVLGL

-3762 SAIVE
+3762 SAVVE
-3767 NKTIIET
+3767 SKTIIER
-3774 PVEVIIKDKEGDIK
+3774 PGRVIKKDKEGDIK
-3788 QDITYNKKNLSKNPT
+3788 QAITYNGNSLSSNPT
-3803 SLFDLDNNLKYEN
+3803 SLFDVDDNLKYEN
-3816 TSMLVAGS
+3816 TSMLVAAS
-3824 ADNGATPTLEPLGF
+3824 ADNGKTPTLEPLGYN
-3838 DLKSFNLYMALTG
+3838 LKSFNLYMTLTG
-3851 YGFPRRMIEKLLAIN
+3851 YGFPRRIIEKLLAIN
-3866 NIPDVMTDVKVPEVL
+3866 NIPNIKDIMNDVGAPDKL
-3881 DTDITEDKLEFVLF
+3881 DTDITEDKLESVLF
-3895 NHKAPEVQPILY
+3895 NHKAVEVETILY
-3907 TLNQLLKS
+3907 TLNHLLNS
-3915 KRTRTIGSNMSQLL
+3915 KRNKAVGKNMSQLL
-3929 KHLKTGDSGLQSNTF
+3929 KNLKIGDSGLQSNTF
-3944 ENMMTSLDYNDYVKE
+3944 DNMMTSLDYQEYIKE
-3959 LEKKN
+3959 LEKKTDYFN
-3964 RINYRSIIGD
+3964 IIRD
-3974 VESFSYE
+3974 EESFSYE

-3987 EGLDIVTD
+3987 EGLDIITD
-3995 ITKIPIKF
+3995 ITKIPVEF
-4003 GAILRKYNI
+4003 GAILKKYKI

-4027 ITRNEYEAFMSPQ
+4027 ITRNEYEAFKSPQ

-4049 KKIQSIL
+4049 KKVQSIL

-4065 QESFPDNLFLKQL
+4065 KESFPDNLFLKQL

-4091 RKKDDSLINTTI
+4091 RKKDDSLINTTM

-4135 NDLAYYTIQAYGFSY
+4135 NDLAYYSIQAYGFGY
-4150 NYQSFSYVI
+4150 NYESFSYII

-4170 VENVDK
+4170 VETVDI

-4198 NPKNIEDVGTL
+4198 NPKNIL
-4209 PLDLS
+4209 
-4214 QMVNNLV
+4214 LV
-4221 EFGSFAYQ
+4221 EDIDLNLNPWINILKLFGSFAYQ
-4229 PIDNG
+4229 SIDSNK
-4234 KSSFNNIFLFNNK
+4234 KSFDNTELPYNNLFLNYK
-4247 SFIKLENEI
+4247 SFIEFDTTIYTEMI
-4256 FENKTP
+4256 DG
-4262 DLIYRVGDE
+4262 DLIYKAGDE
-4271 TIVKVFEKNNE
+4271 YIVKVQEKDGIA
-4282 SFFIIANI
+4282 SYIIADTNKT
-4290 NNPDNID
+4290 DNID
-4297 YITLNN
+4297 FKTLNITLD
-4303 TLEGVTKLH
+4303 KLIPIH
-4312 YPNETRS
+4312 YPNETKS

-4342 GIEFEPKATKEVVEK
+4342 GIKFEPKATKEVVEK

-4394 NTASSIEDV
+4394 NTGSSIEDV
-4403 INDNTAYDNK
+4403 INGNTAYDNK
-4413 LLENYTNVTF
+4413 FLDNFTNVTF

-4439 QEDQQTLSDVI
+4439 QEEEQTLSDVI

-4470 PTQQIYSQLGNKTQ
+4470 PIQQSEVIIPQVNQDKIVNYTPVGKTQQTYTIRGGQIFNKDGIEVFKEDSRDRNKIFANLAIQ
-4484 SENVVIVNIKTKDGK
+4484 EKRAVIVTWKD
-4499 YDRDAN
+4499 
-4505 FKEAKANNRI
+4505 
-4515 YSMEINSDLSF
+4515 
-4526 SNPWASFER
+4526 
-4535 KGTIKTNT
+4535 
-4543 TKEAV
+4543 
-4548 INYIDWLTTDKFKN
+4548 
-4562 VKPERRKWILDILKS
+4562 
-4577 GQLKNRPIQYYAEL
+4577 
-4591 KEPSHTTAL
+4591 
-4600 DYLINKYDWNKQ
+4600 NKYVVNNNNKIISVKTGDMMKWGPENGDYKGVIAEANKLFKSQQ
-4612 SESQTTII
+4612 SESQTTIVK
-4620 EPKGEKV
+4620 PKGEKV
-4627 ADGIYVNQESLTK
+4627 ADGIYVNQESFTK

-4778 ILGTDKNQIKVDLK
+4778 ILGTDKNKIKVDLK
-4792 SGTSYLFGFK
+4792 SGASYLFGFK

-4822 NITISQEGKT
+4822 SITISQEGKT

-4861 SNINQQPKSQTEIN
+4861 SNINQQSESQNTERIQKVYPEQ
-4875 IYDGTNENAELSNF
+4875 I
-4889 YIRPFELSK
+4889 K
-4898 NLLDFLNKQGSDYS
+4898 LNS
-4912 GINYKSVEQAF
+4912 I
-4923 QNIKVS
+4923 NIKVS
-4929 YNNTGFSDTLDK
+4929 TSKLQ
-4941 DILSTTDGGELRRL
+4941 ELANL
-4955 GRKIDLD
+4955 VPNEIVE
-4962 VTKWNKDS
+4962 VTNKDNKYVIKS
-4970 SYIMKELML
+4970 NLKPLKDVYGINAETYVEETNSDISKNEGEFLLNNSEFAKYFIEDYLLDEEGDGKTMQEYAQNLINKNVTYKDTYQLTLKFPNFDDGTPFPDSKEC
-4979 QSFRKNPNALAKLL
+4979 KKPNK
-4993 ATGNATLTHK
+4993 
-5003 YKGEEQ
+5003 
-5009 DNGRFSKILMEVRDE
+5009 
-5024 LRGTTQQDTND
+5024 
-5035 YETGN
+5035 
-5040 GFNSNN
+5040 
-5046 CLT
+5046 

>member
-25 LAARVGNKPIPVNI
+25 LAARVGNEPIPVNI
-39 GTTTTGNLPM
+39 GTTMTGNLPM

-61 LELDAKTPEQYQYQ
+61 LELGAKTPEQYQYQ

-84 NGLTQLGAEAILGTV
+84 NGLTQFGAEAILGTV

-125 FGDYIDELAEGVRE
+125 FGEYIDELAEGVRE

-172 PTAGAVKGLSLIT
+172 PTGAAVKGLSLIT

-311 GVYKAG
+311 GVYKVG
-317 KAVSGIAMESGE
+317 KALSGPAMEAGE

-388 KLFKKDAEI
+388 KLFKQDAEI
-397 DNDLEAGRI
+397 DNDLEAGRV

-457 FTPEDID
+457 FTPEDIA
-464 NLTKLKDNYYTKL
+464 NLVKLKDDYYTKL

-500 TIFSNLEEKLKA
+500 TIFSNLEEKLKV
-512 TKPNSPQL
+512 TKPSSPQL

-562 ALLLAEM
+562 ELLLAEM
-569 QADSTTFD
+569 QADSAFD

-614 LEEYNNPDKLIDD
+614 LEEYTNPDKLIDD
-627 IEIDKIIDNYEN
+627 IEIDKIIENYEN

-657 DKLSNEGDEDLNLV
+657 DKLSTEGDEDLNLV

-679 IKDALANKEE
+679 IEDALVNKEK
-689 INPKLIAKVKDTDL
+689 INPKLIVKVKDTDL
-703 LEFNKNNLAA
+703 LEFNKNNFAA
-713 DPNAEYS
+713 DPNAEYN

-725 PINAEQ
+725 PINAEE

-736 TGKKDMASG
+736 TGKKDIASG
-745 LVLEDKTSK
+745 LVLEDKKSK

-761 KDKKGVKILRNNK
+761 KDKKGIRVLKDNK

-787 RLGTYRTAD
+787 MLGTYRTAD
-796 VSNNKYIVTPK
+796 VNNTKYIVTNK
-807 SLINVDNGSVK
+807 ALINVADGSIK
-818 TNFNNLIDAIEF
+818 TNFNNLADAIEF
-830 RRATLGIFSTSS
+830 RRSTLGIFSTSS
-842 IAKIEEDRKNELQNS
+842 IAKIEEDRKNELQKS
-857 DLKIRDAEKL
+857 DLIIRDAEKL
-867 YPTGDLVII
+867 YPKGDVTFITTN
-876 AKDEKVTIHKK
+876 DKVTIHKK

-893 SELKEDGLYTFKFVK
+893 SELKEDSLYSFKFVK
-908 NGKDVIDRVFRYYA
+908 NDKEVDRVFRYDI
-922 KEGLVKQIKTN
+922 KEGLVKQIKNN
-933 GTLSDDP
+933 GTLIDDP
-940 NYKRINDRENYISY
+940 NYKRINDRENYIQY
-954 QELDYADKSE
+954 QELEYADKAE

-978 EKYVEEVANSNI
+978 AKYVDEVANGNI
-990 SIESALELLPKF
+990 NIESALRLLSKF
-1002 NSKPHNAV
+1002 NTKPHDAV
-1010 IKALEDKIDLNENYD
+1010 IKALEDKLDLNENYD

-1034 KDVDSNSK
+1034 KDVDSSSK

-1057 GLELLESFTP
+1057 GLELLESLTP
-1067 EELEKEFKDIIS
+1067 EELEQEFKDNTS
-1079 DDYEPIVIPEGK
+1079 NDYEPILIPEGK

-1158 VVVMDDSD
+1158 VVVMNETG

-1185 PYNSGYDYINSNTGL
+1185 PYNSGFDYINSNTGL

-1213 YETLNNVIKD
+1213 YETLNNYIKD
-1223 LIDKG
+1223 LIDRG
-1228 QTTVEQLANTIKT
+1228 QTTVEQLASIIKV
-1241 GLSAIDKNT
+1241 GLSNIDSNT
-1250 DVNLTNER
+1250 DTNLTNER
-1258 NKLNEQLNLLTSNS
+1258 NKLNEQYRLLTSNS

-1284 LIKARQVSLDFTST
+1284 LTKARQVSLDFTGDT
-1298 TIQNDKVADIERRK
+1298 TSINIQNEIDAIEKNR
-1312 QENLEDTGDPF
+1312 QEELDTNKILSELKEIVPETF
-1323 DYVSKQPR
+1323 FENIE
-1331 TDGRFNA
+1331 TDGQLENRLIF
-1338 FYITTKEAAIF
+1338 IKEQLEEQNPKAAELANKLLIAKK
-1349 DSYQEAVDW
+1349 YPNQ
-1358 INAKYNTE
+1358 INAKYDAQIN
-1366 LAALGTIES
+1366 AL
-1375 NIKQKY
+1375 KQSKSQLKNKY

-1399 ELDDVIDTD
+1399 ELEDVIDTD

-1419 PEFVKGENDTVQEF
+1419 PEFVKEENESTQEF
-1433 ILDYV
+1433 ILRYAKDY
-1438 ERYKNKDEVN
+1438 NKDELN
-1448 ELVYIKVQDL
+1448 ELVFKRVEEL
-1458 LSQGK
+1458 LAEGK
-1463 TVLTGTIAFLNRVDT
+1463 TVLTGTTAFINRT
-1478 AFSVDN
+1478 NFAFSVN
-1484 KFVKDR
+1484 NEFVIQRLGKD
-1490 LKDSLPYFKQKEA
+1490 LASFKQKEA
-1503 ESKVV
+1503 ESKIV
-1508 EITDLKTELLDTTTK
+1508 EITDLRTELLDTTTK
-1523 SKEKSARVKETD
+1523 SKEKSARLKETD

-1545 GKVNQYAGFNVLIGK
+1545 GKVNQYAGFNLLIGK
-1560 QEVPANVDANN
+1560 QEVLANVDANN

-1585 VKILNRYNEID
+1585 VKILNKYNEID
-1596 IDAYDSKLPLV
+1596 IDDYYSKPSLV

-1627 FKGNKEDDVVTDVEN
+1627 FKGNKKDDIVTDVEN
-1642 IKNSLRDIG
+1642 IKSSLRDIG

-1660 ANPDTVDTAVKEIL
+1660 ANPDTVNTAVKEIL
-1674 ATNQAVI
+1674 ANNQAVI

-1689 EPIDGVK
+1689 ELIDGVK

-1704 KTLLDFTLDKNSID
+1704 KTLLDFTLDKYGID
-1718 NIKDA
+1718 NVKDA

-1738 EAPSSEVD
+1738 NTPSSEVV
-1746 NYNDLVGK
+1746 NYNDLVGS
-1754 LFTTT
+1754 LFTIT
-1759 PFTEIR
+1759 PSTEISD
-1765 ESFSNLIVLLNTKL
+1765 SFARLKVLLNTKL

-1829 STFSTE
+1829 STFATE
-1835 LKVSEEAENWLKL
+1835 LKISEEAEKWLKL
-1848 FNQYKDTNYTIEDL
+1848 FNQYKDTSYTIEDL

-1869 KVKSIVKYLYVNAN
+1869 KVKSIVNYLYVDAN

-1889 NINGEDVPI
+1889 NINSEDVPI

-1916 TDIVPTYLENLWND
+1916 TDIVPTYLENLWNN
-1930 INEQNLIPGGIV
+1930 INEQNLSPGSIV
-1942 TSEKDFVVND
+1942 TSEKDFVVDD

-1968 ITHPKF
+1968 INHPKF

-2001 TNYNAIVSNNDANSH
+2001 TNYNAIVSNNDAKSH
-2016 WYITVKVAE
+2016 WYITVKVAD

-2045 KDNLERFKTDNKFID
+2045 KDNLERFKTDNEFIN
-2060 NNFFHFTAI
+2060 NNFFHFTVI
-2069 KNEVKKLKD
+2069 KDKVKELKD
-2078 KDNYQEEMLN
+2078 RNDYQEKMLK
-2088 FLLSETN
+2088 FLLSDTN
-2095 SLKNVVTPNQ
+2095 SLKNVVSPNK

-2110 GENVN
+2110 SENVN

-2142 IKRRTRGIIDKRSRA
+2142 IKRRTRGVSDKRSRA

-2238 LLNHVKNYYKSRIDN
+2238 LLGHIKNYYKSRLDN
-2253 SYTEEQLNDPDFA
+2253 SYTDEQLNDPDFA

-2315 RDKQKLDKFFKSIS
+2315 RDKSKLDKFFKSIS
-2329 TGKFTNK
+2329 TGKFTNR

-2412 LNKKLQLSEDEGGFI
+2412 LNKKLKLSEDEGGFI

-2439 VRGLRTDLN
+2439 VRGLRTDLD

-2471 SSMMATFAE
+2471 STMMATFAE
-2480 HGYMISD
+2480 HGYMIND
-2487 IDIENISEIEF
+2487 IDIENISEIDF
-2498 DDSDENELQQAI
+2498 DDSDENTLQQAI

-2600 ESKPEEFRD
+2600 ENKPEEFRD

-2713 LNAAELFEDLS
+2713 LNAAELFDDLS

-2772 SVNRN
+2772 SINRN

-2824 ELNKPFNEREIIKD
+2824 ELNKPFDERELILD
-2838 RLYTDLPLMKLKSNF
+2838 RLYNDLPLMKLKSNF

-2893 VTPVL
+2893 ITPVL

-2928 ENNRRLTEGDESFKN
+2928 ENNRRLTEGDEFFKN
-2943 YSLNQNNFYNFS
+2943 YNLNQNNFYNFS
-2955 TIDPKFFPTEITNFD
+2955 TIDPKFFPTEITNF
-2970 NYDISNYSE
+2970 NTYDISNYSE

-3016 LKSLSSFEEKAK
+3016 LKSLGTFEEKAK

-3055 ENIVKRAKQMISPS
+3055 ENIVKRAKQIISPS

-3079 IEISDRNYYD
+3079 IKISNRNYYD
-3089 TDSRITVSQDMTV
+3089 TDSRITVSQDMKV

-3117 LKALGLG
+3117 LKALGLE
-3124 KEYENNNLTDGFTV
+3124 KEYEHNNLGDGFSI

-3201 YYAMINY
+3201 YFSMINY
-3208 IKNGRDY
+3208 FKNGRNY

-3245 NSYYYK
+3245 NPYYYK

-3257 GYTIEQEVVVNG
+3257 GYTIEQEVIVNG
-3269 EVEKKHII
+3269 KVTKKHII
-3277 GFNRKNRKADV
+3277 GFNRANRNADV

-3296 VFTDTEHIQKID
+3296 VFTDKEHIQKVD

-3341 GTQIRKLV
+3341 GTQIRKLI
-3349 VSRIAGKDVRIKRQD
+3349 VSRITGKDVTIKRQD

-3490 QIVFNNPANPKE
+3490 QIVFNNPANPEE

-3514 DNRLYEFVDEGSG
+3514 DTRLYEFIDEGSG

-3578 PDVVT
+3578 PDVIT

-3608 GKDYIGLT
+3608 GKEYTGLT
-3616 REQYAK
+3616 PEQYAK
-3622 RSKYDINSFEF
+3622 RSKYAINTFEF

-3654 MDVLSSEHTVIS
+3654 MDILSSEHTVIS

-3686 TILKEGHTN
+3686 TILKEGYTN

-3703 KYKEF
+3703 EYKEF
-3708 KEELDKFKLL
+3708 KEKLDNFKLL
-3718 SKSVKSDKVKSKTEF
+3718 NKSVKSDIVKSKTEF

-3767 NKTIIET
+3767 NKTIYEE
-3774 PVEVIIKDKEGDIK
+3774 PVRVIVKDKEGDLFYP
-3788 QDITYNKKNLSKNPT
+3788 ITYNKKNLSPNPT

-3824 ADNGATPTLEPLGF
+3824 ADNGATPTLEPLGY

-3851 YGFPRRMIEKLLAIN
+3851 YGFPRRIIEKLLAIN
-3866 NIPDVMTDVKVPEVL
+3866 SIPDVMADVKVPIAL

-3895 NHKAPEVQPILY
+3895 NHKAPEVQSILY

-3915 KRTRTIGSNMSQLL
+3915 KRTKTIGSNMSQLL

-3964 RINYRSIIGD
+3964 RINYRSIIKN
-3974 VESFSYE
+3974 VESFSHE

-3995 ITKIPIKF
+3995 ITKIPIEF

-4040 QVTDPKLKD
+4040 QITDPKLKD
-4049 KKIQSIL
+4049 KKVQSIL

-4065 QESFPDNLFLKQL
+4065 KESFPDNIFLKQL

-4123 GKFVSIK
+4123 NRLVSIK

-4150 NYQSFSYVI
+4150 NYESFSYII

-4165 NHRGY
+4165 NHRDY

-4176 KMKEYIANNNMFN
+4176 KMKEYIANNNRFN

-4198 NPKNIEDVGTL
+4198 NPNNIEDVGTL

-4229 PIDNG
+4229 PVDNG
-4234 KSSFNNIFLFNNK
+4234 KSSFNNIFLFNNT

-4290 NNPDNID
+4290 NKPENID
-4297 YITLNN
+4297 FKTLSN
-4303 TLEGVTKLH
+4303 TLEGVTKSH
-4312 YPNETRS
+4312 YPNEPRN
-4319 KQNKLKDYGLFTQ
+4319 KQNRLKDYGLFTQ

-4342 GIEFEPKATKEVVEK
+4342 GIKFEPKAAEEIVEK

-4363 LTTVLNTE
+4363 LATVLNTE

-4386 RLLSDISN
+4386 RLLSNISN
-4394 NTASSIEDV
+4394 KSSINMTLKEYANKTSTRFADVKEVLRKDDIEYYNDRVNDLIADRLKYAIFAEKNLNNRQYLPFINKLKENGFEQIKGMEYILSKGGINPKEEYDKLITQTPISIEDV
-4403 INDNTAYDNK
+4403 INGNITYDNK
-4413 LLENYTNVTF
+4413 FLTNYTNVTF
-4423 DKTTNNITIT
+4423 DKTTNNIIIT

-4439 QEDQQTLSDVI
+4439 QEEEQTLSDVI

-4465 VEVET
+4465 VKVEI
-4470 PTQQIYSQLGNKTQ
+4470 PIQQIYSQLGNKTQ

-4515 YSMEINSDLSF
+4515 YSMEIDSDLSF

-4535 KGTIKTNT
+4535 KGTIRTNT

-4562 VKPERRKWILDILKS
+4562 VKPERRKWIIDILKS

-4591 KEPSHTTAL
+4591 KEPSHATAL
-4600 DYLINKYDWNKQ
+4600 DYLINKYDWKKQFESEIITPQVNQDKIVTYTPVGKTQQTYTIRGSQIFNKDGVEVFKEDSRDRNKIFANLAIQ
-4612 SESQTTII
+4612 EKRAVVVTWKDNKYVVNNNNKIISVKTGDMMKWGPENGDYKGVIAEANKLFKSQQPESQTELKET
-4620 EPKGEKV
+4620 
-4627 ADGIYVNQESLTK
+4627 QTK
-4640 EEQLELFDYLKPFL
+4640 ERIQ
-4654 ESQGKKT
+4654 
-4661 NKGANAPIMIGL
+4661 
-4673 GLRWDYKS
+4673 
-4681 NNPNLTP
+4681 
-4688 VNVGNN
+4688 
-4694 LAGRNTSYAYYNL
+4694 
-4707 SINGKPLGKITQRFI
+4707 KI
-4722 ELMNKST
+4722 
-4729 GIDISNYDGAIINLY
+4729 
-4744 TNESFIGNHSDLE
+4744 
-4757 ESATAEKY
+4757 Y
-4765 PVVVA
+4765 PE
-4770 NIGGSGNI
+4770 
-4778 ILGTDKNQIKVDLK
+4778 QIKL
-4792 SGTSYLFGFK
+4792 
-4802 GKNRKIPH
+4802 N
-4810 STYASDVKGFLP
+4810 
-4822 NITISQEGKT
+4822 
-4832 FNTGSYRV
+4832 
-4840 SITMRRVMPL
+4840 SI
-4850 ELGMPSEPIII
+4850 
-4861 SNINQQPKSQTEIN
+4861 
-4875 IYDGTNENAELSNF
+4875 
-4889 YIRPFELSK
+4889 
-4898 NLLDFLNKQGSDYS
+4898 
-4912 GINYKSVEQAF
+4912 
-4923 QNIKVS
+4923 NIKVS
-4929 YNNTGFSDTLDK
+4929 TSKLQELANLVPNEIIEITIKDNEYVIKSNLKPLKDVYGINAEIYVEETNSDISKNEGEFLLNNPEFSKYFIEDYLLDEEG
-4941 DILSTTDGGELRRL
+4941 DGKTMQE
-4955 GRKIDLD
+4955 
-4962 VTKWNKDS
+4962 
-4970 SYIMKELML
+4970 YA
-4979 QSFRKNPNALAKLL
+4979 QKLL
-4993 ATGNATLTHK
+4993 EKNVI
-5003 YKGEEQ
+5003 YKDTYQ
-5009 DNGRFSKILMEVRDE
+5009 LDLFNDF
-5024 LRGTTQQDTND
+5024 DTNS
-5035 YETGN
+5035 
-5040 GFNSNN
+5040 GFNSDN

>member
-1 MAAPSII
+1 MSAPKII
-8 ENDKGTPT
+8 DNIDGKPVQVSPDYSKLFDIPGIDKYIDPGVSRTTSLPENK
-16 YISPTARQN
+16 
-25 LAARVGNKPIPVNI
+25 
-39 GTTTTGNLPM
+39 
-49 NQEYLQGYAYNR
+49 EYLQGYAVQR
-61 LELDAKTPEQYQYQ
+61 LSPQGVDIAKYQYQ

-84 NGLTQLGAEAILGTV
+84 NGLTQFGSEAILGTL

-125 FGDYIDELAEGVRE
+125 FGGYIDELAEGVRE
-139 NNPVFGTEEVEL
+139 RNPVFGTEQVEL
-151 ANPKFWASLLP
+151 GNPKFWASLLP

-195 GLAGKVANHMLKNR
+195 GLAGKVANHMLKNK

-237 YEKYLSEGYGDEQA
+237 YQKYLSEGYGDEQA

-337 KEASKTDSSVNT
+337 KEASKSDSAAST

-397 DNDLEAGRI
+397 DNDLEAGRV

-500 TIFSNLEEKLKA
+500 TIFSNLEEKLKG

-520 TDKELRLKALNLLEE
+520 TDKELRLKALTLLEE

-542 LMKSSKLKSAEIIKE
+542 LIKSSKLKSAEIIKE

-614 LEEYNNPDKLIDD
+614 LEEYSNPDKLIDD
-627 IEIDKIIDNYEN
+627 IEIDKIIENYEN

-652 YLDYL
+652 YLEYL

-679 IKDALANKEE
+679 IQNALASKEE

-713 DPNAEYS
+713 DPNAEYN

-787 RLGTYRTAD
+787 MLGTYRTAD
-796 VSNNKYIVTPK
+796 VSNNKYIVTK
-807 SLINVDNGSVK
+807 TSLINVDDGSVK
-818 TNFNNLIDAIEF
+818 STFNNLIDAIEF

-893 SELKEDGLYTFKFVK
+893 SELKEDGLYTFKFIK
-908 NGKDVIDRVFRYYA
+908 NGKDVVDRVFRYYA

-964 RDFKNISLI
+964 RDFKNINLI

-978 EKYVEEVANSNI
+978 EKYVEEVANGNI

-1034 KDVDSNSK
+1034 KDVDNNSK

-1050 RERLTAE
+1050 RGRLNAKL
-1057 GLELLESFTP
+1057 LEELESFTP

-1079 DDYEPIVIPEGK
+1079 DDYEPILIPEGK

-1158 VVVMDDSD
+1158 VVVMNKTG

-1180 DNTKM
+1180 DDTKM

-1213 YETLNNVIKD
+1213 YEVLNNVIKD

-1228 QTTVEQLANTIKT
+1228 QTTVEQLANIIKT

-1250 DVNLTNER
+1250 DTNLTNER

-1284 LIKARQVSLDFTST
+1284 LTKARQVSLDFTG
-1298 TIQNDKVADIERRK
+1298 
-1312 QENLEDTGDPF
+1312 DTK
-1323 DYVSKQPR
+1323 SQLK
-1331 TDGRFNA
+1331 N
-1338 FYITTKEAAIF
+1338 
-1349 DSYQEAVDW
+1349 
-1358 INAKYNTE
+1358 
-1366 LAALGTIES
+1366 
-1375 NIKQKY
+1375 KY

-1408 DLMLDVMSELH
+1408 DLMLDVMFELH
-1419 PEFVKGENDTVQEF
+1419 PLFIKKENESTQDF
-1433 ILDYV
+1433 IFRYV
-1438 ERYKNKDEVN
+1438 IEYKNKDEIDKIVLGRV
-1448 ELVYIKVQDL
+1448 EQL
-1458 LSQGK
+1458 LTEGK
-1463 TVLTGTIAFLNRVDT
+1463 TILTGTRAFLSKVN
-1478 AFSVDN
+1478 FSFSIDN
-1484 KFVKDR
+1484 ENVRDR
-1490 LKDSLPYFKQKEA
+1490 LKDKLDSFKADEEINLA
-1503 ESKVV
+1503 EK
-1508 EITDLKTELLDTTTK
+1508 INDLRTELLDKTTK

-1560 QEVPANVDANN
+1560 QEVLANVDANN
-1571 NVTVDGKLPTKNNI
+1571 NVTVDGKLPKQNNI

-1596 IDAYDSKLPLV
+1596 IDAYDSKPPLV

-1627 FKGNKEDDVVTDVEN
+1627 FNGNKEDDVVTDVEN

-1660 ANPDTVDTAVKEIL
+1660 ANPDTVDTTVKEIL

-1689 EPIDGVK
+1689 ELIDGVK
-1696 SKMFRVNP
+1696 YKMFRVNP
-1704 KTLLDFTLDKNSID
+1704 KTLLDFTLDKNSIG

-1738 EAPSSEVD
+1738 DAPSSEVD

-1779 QNYVKKYEKFSLE
+1779 QNYVEKYKKFSLE

-1829 STFSTE
+1829 STFATE

-1848 FNQYKDTNYTIEDL
+1848 FNQYKDTSYTIEDL

-1889 NINGEDVPI
+1889 NIHGEDVPI

-1916 TDIVPTYLENLWND
+1916 KDIVPTYLENLWND
-1930 INEQNLIPGGIV
+1930 INEQNLIPGDIV

-2001 TNYNAIVSNNDANSH
+2001 TNYNAIVSGNDGKSH

-2030 YEIRIDDLSHNEKFI
+2030 YEIRIDDLSHNKKFI
-2045 KDNLERFKTDNKFID
+2045 KDNLERFKTDNEFIN
-2060 NNFFHFTAI
+2060 NNFFHFSDI
-2069 KNEVKKLKD
+2069 KDEVKKLKD
-2078 KDNYQEEMLN
+2078 SNNYQEAMLD
-2088 FLLSETN
+2088 FLLSDTN
-2095 SLKNVVTPNQ
+2095 SLKNVVTPNR

-2142 IKRRTRGIIDKRSRA
+2142 IKRRTRGISDKRSRA

-2222 FHVVFNAFIN
+2222 FHVVFGAFIN

-2238 LLNHVKNYYKSRIDN
+2238 LLGHIKNYYKSRLDN
-2253 SYTEEQLNDPDFA
+2253 NYTEEQLNDPDFA

-2285 NKSLLDWIKD
+2285 NKSLVDWIKD
-2295 IPNAIIRFFKRLFNL
+2295 IPSAIIRFFKRLFNL

-2329 TGKFTNK
+2329 TGTFTNR

-2369 AQKNVYDLAKPETII
+2369 AQKNVYDLARPETII

-2391 EKSVLTNL
+2391 EKSILTNL

-2412 LNKKLQLSEDEGGFI
+2412 LNKKLQLSKDEGGFI

-2439 VRGLRTDLN
+2439 VRGLRTDLDI
-2448 VENIDNVL
+2448 ENIDNVL

-2471 SSMMATFAE
+2471 SSIMATFAE

-2498 DDSDENELQQAI
+2498 DDSDENGLQQAI

-2567 SPQEAANKF
+2567 SPQEASNKF

-2581 NTDDPIQLKNKI
+2581 NTDDPIQLKTKI

-2689 DQRSNLPSN
+2689 EQRSNLPSN

-2745 SENYTSIYSL
+2745 TENYTSIYSL

-2772 SVNRN
+2772 SINRN

-2824 ELNKPFNEREIIKD
+2824 ELNKPFDEREIILD
-2838 RLYTDLPLMKLKSNF
+2838 RLYNDLPLMKLKSNF

-2871 VGDYKAKDLL
+2871 VGDYKARDLL

-2955 TIDPKFFPTEITNFD
+2955 TIDPKFFPTDITNFN

-2993 EFVKTLNKEF
+2993 EFVKTLNKES
-3003 ISLSND
+3003 IYLDKSI
-3009 NVITNSI
+3009 ITNTTLTLPKEGETQQQI
-3016 LKSLSSFEEKAK
+3016 TEKAYNNAK

-3089 TDSRITVSQDMTV
+3089 TDSRISVSQDMTV

-3117 LKALGLG
+3117 LKALGLE
-3124 KEYENNNLTDGFTV
+3124 KEYEHNNLTDGFTV

-3201 YYAMINY
+3201 YFSMINY
-3208 IKNGRDY
+3208 EKNGRDY

-3257 GYTIEQEVVVNG
+3257 GYTIEQEVIVNG
-3269 EVEKKHII
+3269 KVTKKHII

-3296 VFTDTEHIQKID
+3296 VFTDTEHIQKVD
-3308 QPFDK
+3308 QPFDE

-3349 VSRIAGKDVRIKRQD
+3349 VSRIAGKDVTIKRQD

-3392 MKSIKT
+3392 RKSIET
-3398 NGAIDGKKILNL
+3398 NGAIDGRKILNL

-3514 DNRLYEFVDEGSG
+3514 DTRLYEFIDEGSG

-3538 TKYPGILDGVV
+3538 AKYPGILDGVV

-3608 GKDYIGLT
+3608 GKEYIGLT

-3703 KYKEF
+3703 EYKEF
-3708 KEELDKFKLL
+3708 KEKLDEFKLL

-3767 NKTIIET
+3767 NKTIYEE
-3774 PVEVIIKDKEGDIK
+3774 PVKVVVKDKEGDLFYP
-3788 QDITYNKKNLSKNPT
+3788 ITYNKTNLSPNPT

-3866 NIPDVMTDVKVPEVL
+3866 NIPDVMNDVKVPKVL

-3929 KHLKTGDSGLQSNTF
+3929 KHLKIGDSGLQSNTF

-3964 RINYRSIIGD
+3964 RINYRSIIKD
-3974 VESFSYE
+3974 EESFSHE

-4003 GAILRKYNI
+4003 GAILKKYNI

-4049 KKIQSIL
+4049 KKVQSIL
-4056 NSVNHLKDF
+4056 NTVNHLKDF
-4065 QESFPDNLFLKQL
+4065 QESFPDNLLLKQL

-4123 GKFVSIK
+4123 GKFVNIK

-4247 SFIKLENEI
+4247 SFIKLENKI

-4342 GIEFEPKATKEVVEK
+4342 GIEFEPKVAKEVVEK

-4363 LTTVLNTE
+4363 LTT
-4371 VLSITNISE
+4371 ITNIEVIS
-4380 GKSEII
+4380 
-4386 RLLSDISN
+4386 ISN
-4394 NTASSIEDV
+4394 LLNNTTGSMIGAVLLLYKISKNTGSSIEDI
-4403 INDNTAYDNK
+4403 INGNTAYDNK
-4413 LLENYTNVTF
+4413 LLDNFTNVTF
-4423 DKTTNNITIT
+4423 DKTTNEITII

-4470 PTQQIYSQLGNKTQ
+4470 PIQQ
-4484 SENVVIVNIKTKDGK
+4484 SESAIDFQVETSGNTIGEMYRNRTIKNASADATIAIAINFETPGEKLTKSSVVNQGKKYILIDAKILEVTENRVNKIVEMLNSVNAKTLNIAGNGIYTMKDLYNQEQLDEFTYQLIKAINESPNLKNKIVSIRSGGQTGFDEAGAKAGIKLGIPTTILAPKGWAFRNIDSKDISNEKMFKERFNVNQQLESQTKITIKDRIDILENELKELENLKKDILISTPEVLIATNLPKITPDSATKETGGKIGVNKDINPNLISKDGVSVERAAE
-4499 YDRDAN
+4499 DI
-4505 FKEAKANNRI
+4505 NNDYPDMDI
-4515 YSMEINSDLSF
+4515 Q
-4526 SNPWASFER
+4526 
-4535 KGTIKTNT
+4535 TIR
-4543 TKEAV
+4543 
-4548 INYIDWLTTDKFKN
+4548 NYI
-4562 VKPERRKWILDILKS
+4562 IDILQTGVVNFVNSYTNQNKIDSIKNEITELKRNKS
-4577 GQLKNRPIQYYAEL
+4577 GQLN
-4591 KEPSHTTAL
+4591 
-4600 DYLINKYDWNKQ
+4600 
-4612 SESQTTII
+4612 
-4620 EPKGEKV
+4620 
-4627 ADGIYVNQESLTK
+4627 
-4640 EEQLELFDYLKPFL
+4640 LFDDF
-4654 ESQGKKT
+4654 
-4661 NKGANAPIMIGL
+4661 
-4673 GLRWDYKS
+4673 D
-4681 NNPNLTP
+4681 
-4688 VNVGNN
+4688 
-4694 LAGRNTSYAYYNL
+4694 
-4707 SINGKPLGKITQRFI
+4707 
-4722 ELMNKST
+4722 
-4729 GIDISNYDGAIINLY
+4729 
-4744 TNESFIGNHSDLE
+4744 
-4757 ESATAEKY
+4757 
-4765 PVVVA
+4765 
-4770 NIGGSGNI
+4770 
-4778 ILGTDKNQIKVDLK
+4778 
-4792 SGTSYLFGFK
+4792 SGTPFPDSK
-4802 GKNRKIPH
+4802 ECKK
-4810 STYASDVKGFLP
+4810 P
-4822 NITISQEGKT
+4822 NK
-4832 FNTGSYRV
+4832 
-4840 SITMRRVMPL
+4840 
-4850 ELGMPSEPIII
+4850 
-4861 SNINQQPKSQTEIN
+4861 
-4875 IYDGTNENAELSNF
+4875 
-4889 YIRPFELSK
+4889 
-4898 NLLDFLNKQGSDYS
+4898 
-4912 GINYKSVEQAF
+4912 
-4923 QNIKVS
+4923 
-4929 YNNTGFSDTLDK
+4929 
-4941 DILSTTDGGELRRL
+4941 
-4955 GRKIDLD
+4955 
-4962 VTKWNKDS
+4962 
-4970 SYIMKELML
+4970 
-4979 QSFRKNPNALAKLL
+4979 
-4993 ATGNATLTHK
+4993 
-5003 YKGEEQ
+5003 
-5009 DNGRFSKILMEVRDE
+5009 
-5024 LRGTTQQDTND
+5024 
-5035 YETGN
+5035 
-5040 GFNSNN
+5040 
-5046 CLT
+5046 

>member
-1 MAAPSII
+1 MPAPKII
-8 ENDKGTPT
+8 DNIDGNPVQV
-16 YISPTARQN
+16 SPDYSKIFDRP
-25 LAARVGNKPIPVNI
+25 NKPNYVDI
-39 GTTTTGNLPM
+39 GVSSTTSLPK
-49 NQEYLQGYAYNR
+49 NKEYLQGYAVQR
-61 LELDAKTPEQYQYQ
+61 LTPEGLDVAKYQYQ
-75 AQSSWDAFK
+75 AQSVGDAFK
-84 NGLTQLGAEAILGTV
+84 NGLMQLGAEAILGTV

-125 FGDYIDELAEGVRE
+125 FGSYIDELVEGVRE

-172 PTAGAVKGLSLIT
+172 PTGAAVKGLSLIT

-311 GVYKAG
+311 SVYKAG

-337 KEASKTDSSVNT
+337 KEADKSNSGIDT
-349 LLDAISNL
+349 LLNAISNL

-388 KLFKKDAEI
+388 KLFKQDAEI
-397 DNDLEAGRI
+397 DNDLEAGRV

-464 NLTKLKDNYYTKL
+464 NLVNLKDNYYTKL
-477 KDYTNKGFSGDML
+477 KEYTNKGFSGDML

-557 VRKEK
+557 IRKEK
-562 ALLLAEM
+562 VLLLAEM
-569 QADSTTFD
+569 LADSNFD

-679 IKDALANKEE
+679 IQDALANKEK
-689 INPKLIAKVKDTDL
+689 INDKLLAKVKDTDL
-703 LEFNKNNLAA
+703 LEFNKNNLAS

-745 LVLEDKTSK
+745 LVLEDKNSK

-761 KDKKGVKILRNNK
+761 KDKNGVKILRNNK

-787 RLGTYRTAD
+787 MLGTYRTVD

-807 SLINVDNGSVK
+807 SLINVADGSVK
-818 TNFNNLIDAIEF
+818 TNFNNLIDALEF

-867 YPTGDLVII
+867 YPTGDPVVI

-893 SELKEDGLYTFKFVK
+893 SELKEDVLYSFKFIK
-908 NGKDVIDRVFRYYA
+908 NGNEVDRVFRYYA

-933 GTLSDDP
+933 GTLIDDP
-940 NYKRINDRENYISY
+940 NYNRINDRENYLQY

-978 EKYVEEVANSNI
+978 EKYVEEVANGNI

-1034 KDVDSNSK
+1034 KDIDSNSK

-1050 RERLTAE
+1050 RGRLNAE
-1057 GLELLESFTP
+1057 LLELLESFTS

-1158 VVVMDDSD
+1158 VVVMDNTG

-1228 QTTVEQLANTIKT
+1228 QTTVEQLANVIKT
-1241 GLSAIDKNT
+1241 GLDDIDKNT
-1250 DVNLTNER
+1250 DTNLTNER
-1258 NKLNEQLNLLTSNS
+1258 NKLNEQYRLLTSNS

-1284 LIKARQVSLDFTST
+1284 LTKARQVSLDFT
-1298 TIQNDKVADIERRK
+1298 D
-1312 QENLEDTGDPF
+1312 DTK
-1323 DYVSKQPR
+1323 SQLK
-1331 TDGRFNA
+1331 N
-1338 FYITTKEAAIF
+1338 
-1349 DSYQEAVDW
+1349 
-1358 INAKYNTE
+1358 
-1366 LAALGTIES
+1366 
-1375 NIKQKY
+1375 KY
-1381 KGKFIYA
+1381 KSKFIYA

-1399 ELDDVIDTD
+1399 ELDDIIDTD

-1463 TVLTGTIAFLNRVDT
+1463 TVLTGTIAFLNRVDI
-1478 AFSVDN
+1478 AFSVNN

-1508 EITDLKTELLDTTTK
+1508 NITNLKSELFDTTTK

-1545 GKVNQYAGFNVLIGK
+1545 GKVNQYAGFNVLIG
-1560 QEVPANVDANN
+1560 QAEVPANVDANN
-1571 NVTVDGKLPTKNNI
+1571 NVTVDGKLPKQNNK
-1585 VKILNRYNEID
+1585 VKILNIYNEID
-1596 IDAYDSKLPLV
+1596 IDDYYSKPPLV

-1627 FKGNKEDDVVTDVEN
+1627 FNGNKEDDIVTDVEN

-1660 ANPDTVDTAVKEIL
+1660 ANPDIVDTAVKEIL
-1674 ATNQAVI
+1674 ANNQAVI

-1689 EPIDGVK
+1689 ELIDGVK

-1738 EAPSSEVD
+1738 EVQSSEVF

-1759 PFTEIR
+1759 PFTEISD
-1765 ESFSNLIVLLNTKL
+1765 SFARLKVLLNTKL
-1779 QNYVKKYEKFSLE
+1779 QNYVKNYEKFSLK
-1792 PVVEVPGDNGDN
+1792 PVIEVPGDNSDN

-1829 STFSTE
+1829 STFATE

-1848 FNQYKDTNYTIEDL
+1848 FNQYKDTSYTIEDL

-1903 IERVKQKKIRYGT
+1903 IERVKQKKIIYGT
-1916 TDIVPTYLENLWND
+1916 KDIVPTYLENLWND

-1968 ITHPKF
+1968 INHPKF

-2001 TNYNAIVSNNDANSH
+2001 TNYNAIVSDNDGKSH
-2016 WYITVKVAE
+2016 WYITVKVSE

-2045 KDNLERFKTDNKFID
+2045 KDNLKRFKTDDKFID

-2078 KDNYQEEMLN
+2078 SDNYQEAMLD

-2095 SLKNVVTPNQ
+2095 SLKNVVTPNT

-2157 KGLVTRKLSRENA
+2157 KGLVTIKLSRENA

-2193 GNDYLWGYVSKNI
+2193 GNDYLWGYVLKNI
-2206 IGLSDQ
+2206 IGLSYQ

-2222 FHVVFNAFIN
+2222 FHIIFGAFIN

-2238 LLNHVKNYYKSRIDN
+2238 LLGHIKNYYKSRLDN
-2253 SYTEEQLNDPDFA
+2253 NYTEEQLNDPDFA

-2278 LAYDEQG
+2278 LAYDEQN
-2285 NKSLLDWIKD
+2285 NKSLVDWIKD
-2295 IPNAIIRFFKRLFNL
+2295 IPSAIIRFFKRLFNL

-2329 TGKFTNK
+2329 TGKFTNR

-2384 NDDFLKP
+2384 NDKFLKP
-2391 EKSVLTNL
+2391 EESILTNL

-2412 LNKKLQLSEDEGGFI
+2412 LNKKLQLSEDKGGFI
-2427 MNDEKLDVIKRV
+2427 MNDEKLDVIRRV
-2439 VRGLRTDLN
+2439 VRGLRTDLD

-2471 SSMMATFAE
+2471 SSIMATFAE
-2480 HGYMISD
+2480 HGYIIND
-2487 IDIENISEIEF
+2487 IDIENVSEIDF

-2539 VRGVAKSFLSLIQKD
+2539 IRGVAKSFLSLIQKD

-2689 DQRSNLPSN
+2689 EQRSNLPSN

-2724 NTNKKAIVALMNYLG
+2724 NTNKKAIVALINYLG

-2745 SENYTSIYSL
+2745 TENYTNIYSL
-2755 DFKGD
+2755 DFKSD

-2772 SVNRN
+2772 SINKN

-2784 PLTDRVGSKLP
+2784 LLTDRVGSKLP

-2824 ELNKPFNEREIIKD
+2824 ELNKPFDKRELILD
-2838 RLYTDLPLMKLKSNF
+2838 RLYDALPLMKLKSNF

-2861 IDKLSGENKE
+2861 INKLSGENKE

-2928 ENNRRLTEGDESFKN
+2928 ENNRRLTEGGESFKN
-2943 YSLNQNNFYNFS
+2943 YNLNQNKFYNFS

-2970 NYDISNYSE
+2970 ITNFDISNYSE
-2979 LKNEIEKLINQRTE
+2979 LKNEIEKLINQRTK

-3016 LKSLSSFEEKAK
+3016 LKSLGTFEEKAK

-3043 ILIGDPAYYKNY
+3043 ILLGDPAYYKNY
-3055 ENIVKRAKQMISPS
+3055 EDLVKRAKQMISPS

-3089 TDSRITVSQDMTV
+3089 TDSRISVSQDMTV
-3102 SIKADVIRKSLNDEQ
+3102 SIKADVIRKSLNDKQ
-3117 LKALGLG
+3117 LKALGLE
-3124 KEYENNNLTDGFTV
+3124 KEYEHNNLGDGFSI

-3201 YYAMINY
+3201 YFSMINY
-3208 IKNGRDY
+3208 EKNGRNY

-3257 GYTIEQEVVVNG
+3257 GYTIEQEVIVNG
-3269 EVEKKHII
+3269 KVTKKHVI
-3277 GFNRKNRKADV
+3277 GFNRANRNADV

-3296 VFTDTEHIQKID
+3296 VFTDKEHIQKVD

-3341 GTQIRKLV
+3341 GTQIRKLI
-3349 VSRIAGKDVRIKRQD
+3349 VSRIAGKDVTIKRQD

-3371 ELLKEY
+3371 ELLKKY

-3392 MKSIKT
+3392 RKSIET

-3410 IKAEFLSRKKPLQYL
+3410 IKTEFLSRKKPLQYL

-3483 VGFERQP
+3483 VGFKRQP
-3490 QIVFNNPANPKE
+3490 KIVFNNPANPKE

-3514 DNRLYEFVDEGSG
+3514 DTRLYEFVDEGSG
-3527 LIPEE
+3527 LIPKE

-3538 TKYPGILDGVV
+3538 AKYSGILDGVI

-3590 DIDKMFGFFKDS
+3590 DIDKMFGFFKDGTE
-3602 KVTTID
+3602 TTID
-3608 GKDYIGLT
+3608 GKKYIGLT
-3616 REQYAK
+3616 PKQYAK

-3733 WNIVNISNTINK
+3733 WNIVNISNTINR
-3745 MNLGKKVLGL
+3745 MNLGKQVLFL

-3767 NKTIIET
+3767 NKTIYET
-3774 PVEVIIKDKEGDIK
+3774 PVEVVVKDKEGDLFYP
-3788 QDITYNKKNLSKNPT
+3788 ITYNKKNLSLNPT

-3824 ADNGATPTLEPLGF
+3824 VDNGKTPTLEPLGF

-3866 NIPDVMTDVKVPEVL
+3866 NIPDVMTDVKIPKVL

-3915 KRTRTIGSNMSQLL
+3915 KRTRIIGSNMSQLL
-3929 KHLKTGDSGLQSNTF
+3929 KHLKIGDSGLQSNTF
-3944 ENMMTSLDYNDYVKE
+3944 ENMMTSLDYNDYVKK
-3959 LEKKN
+3959 LEKEN
-3964 RINYRSIIGD
+3964 RINYRSIIKD

-3995 ITKIPIKF
+3995 ITKIPIEF
-4003 GAILRKYNI
+4003 GAILKKYKI

-4049 KKIQSIL
+4049 KKVQSIL
-4056 NSVNHLKDF
+4056 NTVNHLKDF
-4065 QESFPDNLFLKQL
+4065 KESFPDNLFLKQL

-4091 RKKDDSLINTTI
+4091 RKKDDSLINTTM

-4116 EVKDKYD
+4116 DVKDKYD

-4135 NDLAYYTIQAYGFSY
+4135 NDLAYYSIQAYGFSY

-4234 KSSFNNIFLFNNK
+4234 KSSFNNIFLFNNE

-4303 TLEGVTKLH
+4303 TLEGKIKLH

-4342 GIEFEPKATKEVVEK
+4342 GIEFEPKATKEIVEK

-4371 VLSITNISE
+4371 VLSITNISK

-4394 NTASSIEDV
+4394 KSSINMTLQEYANKTSTRFADVKEVLRKDDIEYYNDRVNDLIADRLKYAIFAEENLNNRQYLPFINKLKENGFEQIKGMEYILSKGGINPKEEYDKLITQTPISIEDV
-4403 INDNTAYDNK
+4403 INGNITYDNK
-4413 LLENYTNVTF
+4413 FLDNFTNVTF

-4465 VEVET
+4465 VEVE
-4470 PTQQIYSQLGNKTQ
+4470 PSTQQIYSQLGNKTQ
-4484 SENVVIVNIKTKDGK
+4484 SENIVIVNIKTKDGK
-4499 YDRDAN
+4499 YDREAN
-4505 FKEAKANNRI
+4505 FKEAKTNNRI

-4612 SESQTTII
+4612 SEVETPIQQSEVNQNITYTKLLDRNIKLGISEKTNNSGGAKGSDAYWNYESTII
-4620 EPKGEKV
+4620 GSSNMNWHNQDMIDRAKQGLEKDLVLNLLENNKQALIQDESEYANVV
-4627 ADGIYVNQESLTK
+4627 AIGGRRLGKTAKNPSTINKLGRNWYQVKNSDGIYAIVEDFYKRPDTGQLDMSNVSGGTGWAIAYAAEKIDGIERLIYVYNQKDSKWYKYNYNTNVFELYNDTPILTNKYAGIGTRKIEANGKQAIKDVYEKTFKSQQPESQTKITIKDRIDILENELKELENLKKYILIGTPEVLIAINLPKITPDSATK
-4640 EEQLELFDYLKPFL
+4640 ETG
-4654 ESQGKKT
+4654 GKIGV
-4661 NKGANAPIMIGL
+4661 NKDI
-4673 GLRWDYKS
+4673 
-4681 NNPNLTP
+4681 NPNLISKDGVSVERAAEDINNDYPDMDIQTIRNYIIDILQTGV
-4688 VNVGNN
+4688 VNFVN
-4694 LAGRNTSYAYYNL
+4694 SYTNQNRID
-4707 SINGKPLGKITQRFI
+4707 SIKNEIA
-4722 ELMNKST
+4722 ELKRNKS
-4729 GIDISNYDGAIINLY
+4729 GQLNL
-4744 TNESFIGNHSDLE
+4744 FD
-4757 ESATAEKY
+4757 
-4765 PVVVA
+4765 
-4770 NIGGSGNI
+4770 
-4778 ILGTDKNQIKVDLK
+4778 DFD
-4792 SGTSYLFGFK
+4792 
-4802 GKNRKIPH
+4802 
-4810 STYASDVKGFLP
+4810 
-4822 NITISQEGKT
+4822 
-4832 FNTGSYRV
+4832 
-4840 SITMRRVMPL
+4840 
-4850 ELGMPSEPIII
+4850 
-4861 SNINQQPKSQTEIN
+4861 
-4875 IYDGTNENAELSNF
+4875 DGT
-4889 YIRPFELSK
+4889 PFPDSK
-4898 NLLDFLNKQGSDYS
+4898 ECKKPNKW
-4912 GINYKSVEQAF
+4912 IN
-4923 QNIKVS
+4923 
-4929 YNNTGFSDTLDK
+4929 
-4941 DILSTTDGGELRRL
+4941 
-4955 GRKIDLD
+4955 
-4962 VTKWNKDS
+4962 
-4970 SYIMKELML
+4970 
-4979 QSFRKNPNALAKLL
+4979 
-4993 ATGNATLTHK
+4993 
-5003 YKGEEQ
+5003 
-5009 DNGRFSKILMEVRDE
+5009 
-5024 LRGTTQQDTND
+5024 
-5035 YETGN
+5035 
-5040 GFNSNN
+5040 
-5046 CLT
+5046 

>member
-125 FGDYIDELAEGVRE
+125 FGGYIDELAEGVRE
-139 NNPVFGTEEVEL
+139 RNPVFGTEEVEL
-151 ANPKFWASLLP
+151 GNPKFWASLLP

-337 KEASKTDSSVNT
+337 KEASKSDSAAST

-657 DKLSNEGDEDLNLV
+657 DKLSTEGDEDLNLV

-787 RLGTYRTAD
+787 MLGTYRTAD
-796 VSNNKYIVTPK
+796 VSNNKYIVTK
-807 SLINVDNGSVK
+807 TSLINVADGSVK
-818 TNFNNLIDAIEF
+818 STFNNLIDAIEF

-893 SELKEDGLYTFKFVK
+893 SELKEDGLYTFKFIN
-908 NGKDVIDRVFRYYA
+908 NGKIIDRVFRYYA

-933 GTLSDDP
+933 GTLIDDP

-978 EKYVEEVANSNI
+978 EKYVEEVANGNI

-1079 DDYEPIVIPEGK
+1079 DDYEPILIPEGK

-1158 VVVMDDSD
+1158 VVVMDETG

-1399 ELDDVIDTD
+1399 ELEDVIDTD

-1545 GKVNQYAGFNVLIGK
+1545 GKVNQYEGFNVLIGK

-1596 IDAYDSKLPLV
+1596 IDAYNSKPPLV

-1738 EAPSSEVD
+1738 DAPSSEVF

-1759 PFTEIR
+1759 PFTEISD
-1765 ESFSNLIVLLNTKL
+1765 SFARLKVLLNTKL
-1779 QNYVKKYEKFSLE
+1779 QNYVEKYKKFSLE

-1903 IERVKQKKIRYGT
+1903 IERVKQKKIIYDT
-1916 TDIVPTYLENLWND
+1916 KDIVPTYLENLWND

-2001 TNYNAIVSNNDANSH
+2001 TNYNAIVSNNDAKSH

-2045 KDNLERFKTDNKFID
+2045 KDNLERFKTDDKFID

-2078 KDNYQEEMLN
+2078 KDNYQEEMLK
-2088 FLLSETN
+2088 FLLSDTN

-2222 FHVVFNAFIN
+2222 FHVVFGAFIN

-2329 TGKFTNK
+2329 TGKFTNR

-2439 VRGLRTDLN
+2439 VRGLRTDLD

-2471 SSMMATFAE
+2471 SSIMATFAE

-2689 DQRSNLPSN
+2689 EQRSNLPSN

-2713 LNAAELFEDLS
+2713 LNAVELFDDLS

-2824 ELNKPFNEREIIKD
+2824 ELNKPFDERELILD
-2838 RLYTDLPLMKLKSNF
+2838 RLYNDLPLMKLKSNF

-2871 VGDYKAKDLL
+2871 VGDYKARDLL

-3089 TDSRITVSQDMTV
+3089 TDSRITVSQNMTV

-3201 YYAMINY
+3201 YFSMINY
-3208 IKNGRDY
+3208 FKNGRNY

-3257 GYTIEQEVVVNG
+3257 GYTIEQEVIVNG
-3269 EVEKKHII
+3269 KVTKKHII

-3296 VFTDTEHIQKID
+3296 VFTDTEHIQKVD
-3308 QPFDK
+3308 QPFDE

-3608 GKDYIGLT
+3608 GKEYIGLT

-3686 TILKEGHTN
+3686 TILKEGYTN
-3695 NLGVKVPY
+3695 NLGVKESYDY
-3703 KYKEF
+3703 KGF

-3767 NKTIIET
+3767 NKTIYET
-3774 PVEVIIKDKEGDIK
+3774 PVKVVVKDKEGDLFYP
-3788 QDITYNKKNLSKNPT
+3788 ITYNKKNLSPNPT

-3866 NIPDVMTDVKVPEVL
+3866 NIPDVMADVKVPKVL

-3895 NHKAPEVQPILY
+3895 NHKAPEVQSILY

-4049 KKIQSIL
+4049 KKVQSIL
-4056 NSVNHLKDF
+4056 NTVNHLKDF

-4303 TLEGVTKLH
+4303 TLEGVTKSH

-4342 GIEFEPKATKEVVEK
+4342 GIEFEPKASKEVIEK
-4357 GTDTPE
+4357 STDTPE

-4380 GKSEII
+4380 SKSEII

-4394 NTASSIEDV
+4394 NTGSSIEDV
-4403 INDNTAYDNK
+4403 INGNTAYDNK
-4413 LLENYTNVTF
+4413 FLDNFTNVTF

-4439 QEDQQTLSDVI
+4439 QEEEQTLSDVI

-4792 SGTSYLFGFK
+4792 SGASYLFGFK

-4822 NITISQEGKT
+4822 SITISQESKT

-4861 SNINQQPKSQTEIN
+4861 SNINQQSESQNTERIQKVYPEQIKLNN
-4875 IYDGTNENAELSNF
+4875 I
-4889 YIRPFELSK
+4889 
-4898 NLLDFLNKQGSDYS
+4898 
-4912 GINYKSVEQAF
+4912 
-4923 QNIKVS
+4923 NIKVS
-4929 YNNTGFSDTLDK
+4929 TSKLQELANLIPNEIIEITWKDDKYIVNSVLKSLKDLYGIHAETYVEETNSDISKNEGEFLLNNPEFAEYFIEDYLSSEEGDGKTMQEYAQNLIDKNVTYKDTYQLTLKFPNFD
-4941 DILSTTDGGELRRL
+4941 DGTPFPDSKEC
-4955 GRKIDLD
+4955 K
-4962 VTKWNKDS
+4962 KPNK
-4970 SYIMKELML
+4970 
-4979 QSFRKNPNALAKLL
+4979 
-4993 ATGNATLTHK
+4993 
-5003 YKGEEQ
+5003 
-5009 DNGRFSKILMEVRDE
+5009 
-5024 LRGTTQQDTND
+5024 
-5035 YETGN
+5035 
-5040 GFNSNN
+5040 
-5046 CLT
+5046 

>member
-1 MAAPSII
+1 MSAPKII
-8 ENDKGTPT
+8 DNIDGKPVQVSPDYSKLFDIPGIDKYIDPGVSRTTSLPENK
-16 YISPTARQN
+16 
-25 LAARVGNKPIPVNI
+25 
-39 GTTTTGNLPM
+39 
-49 NQEYLQGYAYNR
+49 EYLQGYAVQR
-61 LELDAKTPEQYQYQ
+61 LSPQGVDIAKYQYQ

-84 NGLTQLGAEAILGTV
+84 NGLTQFGSEAILGTL

-125 FGDYIDELAEGVRE
+125 FGGYIDELAEGVRE
-139 NNPVFGTEEVEL
+139 RNPVFGTEQVEL
-151 ANPKFWASLLP
+151 GNPKFWASLLP

-195 GLAGKVANHMLKNR
+195 GLAGKVANHMLKNK

-237 YEKYLSEGYGDEQA
+237 YQKYLSEGYGDEQA

-337 KEASKTDSSVNT
+337 KEASKSDSAAST

-397 DNDLEAGRI
+397 DNDLEAGRV

-500 TIFSNLEEKLKA
+500 TIFSNLEEKLKG

-520 TDKELRLKALNLLEE
+520 TDKELRLKALTLLEE

-542 LMKSSKLKSAEIIKE
+542 LIKSSKLKSAEIIKE

-614 LEEYNNPDKLIDD
+614 LEEYSNPDKLIDD
-627 IEIDKIIDNYEN
+627 IEIDKIIENYEN

-652 YLDYL
+652 YLEYL

-679 IKDALANKEE
+679 IQNALASKEE

-713 DPNAEYS
+713 DPNAEYN

-787 RLGTYRTAD
+787 MLGTYRTAD
-796 VSNNKYIVTPK
+796 VSNNKYIVTK
-807 SLINVDNGSVK
+807 TSLINVDDGSVK
-818 TNFNNLIDAIEF
+818 STFNNLIDAIEF

-893 SELKEDGLYTFKFVK
+893 SELKEDGLYTFKFIK
-908 NGKDVIDRVFRYYA
+908 NGKDVVDRVFRYYA

-964 RDFKNISLI
+964 RDFKNINLI

-978 EKYVEEVANSNI
+978 EKYVEEVANGNI

-1034 KDVDSNSK
+1034 KDVDNNSK

-1050 RERLTAE
+1050 RGRLNAKL
-1057 GLELLESFTP
+1057 LEELESFTP

-1079 DDYEPIVIPEGK
+1079 DDYEPILIPEGK

-1158 VVVMDDSD
+1158 VVVMNKTG

-1180 DNTKM
+1180 DDTKM

-1213 YETLNNVIKD
+1213 YEVLNNVIKD

-1228 QTTVEQLANTIKT
+1228 QTTVEQLANIIKT

-1250 DVNLTNER
+1250 DTNLTNER

-1284 LIKARQVSLDFTST
+1284 LTKARQVSLDFTG
-1298 TIQNDKVADIERRK
+1298 
-1312 QENLEDTGDPF
+1312 DTK
-1323 DYVSKQPR
+1323 SQLK
-1331 TDGRFNA
+1331 N
-1338 FYITTKEAAIF
+1338 
-1349 DSYQEAVDW
+1349 
-1358 INAKYNTE
+1358 
-1366 LAALGTIES
+1366 
-1375 NIKQKY
+1375 KY

-1408 DLMLDVMSELH
+1408 DLMLDVMFELH
-1419 PEFVKGENDTVQEF
+1419 PLFIKKENESTQDF
-1433 ILDYV
+1433 IFRYV
-1438 ERYKNKDEVN
+1438 IEYKNKDEIDKIVLGRV
-1448 ELVYIKVQDL
+1448 EQL
-1458 LSQGK
+1458 LTEGK
-1463 TVLTGTIAFLNRVDT
+1463 TILTGTRAFLSKVN
-1478 AFSVDN
+1478 FSFSIDN
-1484 KFVKDR
+1484 ENVRDR
-1490 LKDSLPYFKQKEA
+1490 LKDKLDSFKADEEINLA
-1503 ESKVV
+1503 EK
-1508 EITDLKTELLDTTTK
+1508 INDLRTELLDKTTK

-1560 QEVPANVDANN
+1560 QEVLANVDANN
-1571 NVTVDGKLPTKNNI
+1571 NVTVDGKLPKQNNI

-1596 IDAYDSKLPLV
+1596 IDAYDSKPPLV

-1627 FKGNKEDDVVTDVEN
+1627 FNGNKEDDVVTDVEN

-1660 ANPDTVDTAVKEIL
+1660 ANPDTVDTTVKEIL

-1689 EPIDGVK
+1689 ELIDGVK
-1696 SKMFRVNP
+1696 YKMFRVNP
-1704 KTLLDFTLDKNSID
+1704 KTLLDFTLDKNSIG

-1738 EAPSSEVD
+1738 DAPSSEVD

-1779 QNYVKKYEKFSLE
+1779 QNYVEKYKKFSLE

-1829 STFSTE
+1829 STFATE

-1848 FNQYKDTNYTIEDL
+1848 FNQYKDTSYTIEDL

-1889 NINGEDVPI
+1889 NIHGEDVPI

-1916 TDIVPTYLENLWND
+1916 KDIVPTYLENLWND
-1930 INEQNLIPGGIV
+1930 INEQNLIPGDIV

-2001 TNYNAIVSNNDANSH
+2001 TNYNAIVSGNDGKSH

-2045 KDNLERFKTDNKFID
+2045 KDNLERFKTDNEFIN
-2060 NNFFHFTAI
+2060 NNFFHFSDI
-2069 KNEVKKLKD
+2069 KDEVKKLKD
-2078 KDNYQEEMLN
+2078 SNNYQEAMLD
-2088 FLLSETN
+2088 FLLSDTN
-2095 SLKNVVTPNQ
+2095 SLKNVVTPNR

-2142 IKRRTRGIIDKRSRA
+2142 IKRRTRGISDKRSRA

-2222 FHVVFNAFIN
+2222 FHVVFGAFIN

-2238 LLNHVKNYYKSRIDN
+2238 LLGHIKNYYKSRLDN
-2253 SYTEEQLNDPDFA
+2253 NYTEEQLNDPDFA

-2285 NKSLLDWIKD
+2285 NKSLVDWIKD
-2295 IPNAIIRFFKRLFNL
+2295 IPSAIIRFFKRLFNL

-2329 TGKFTNK
+2329 TGTFTNR

-2369 AQKNVYDLAKPETII
+2369 AQKNVYDLARPETII

-2391 EKSVLTNL
+2391 EKSILTNL

-2412 LNKKLQLSEDEGGFI
+2412 LNKKLQLSKDEGGFI

-2439 VRGLRTDLN
+2439 VRGLRTDLDI
-2448 VENIDNVL
+2448 ENIDNVL

-2471 SSMMATFAE
+2471 SSIMATFAE

-2498 DDSDENELQQAI
+2498 DDSDENGLQQAI

-2567 SPQEAANKF
+2567 SPQEASNKF

-2581 NTDDPIQLKNKI
+2581 NTDDPIQLKTKI

-2689 DQRSNLPSN
+2689 EQRSNLPSN

-2745 SENYTSIYSL
+2745 TENYTSIYSL

-2772 SVNRN
+2772 SINRN

-2824 ELNKPFNEREIIKD
+2824 ELNKPFDEREIILD
-2838 RLYTDLPLMKLKSNF
+2838 RLYNDLPLMKLKSNF

-2871 VGDYKAKDLL
+2871 VGDYKARDLL

-2970 NYDISNYSE
+2970 NYNISNYSE

-2993 EFVKTLNKEF
+2993 EFVKTLNKES
-3003 ISLSND
+3003 IYLDKSI
-3009 NVITNSI
+3009 ITNTTLTLPKEGETQQQI
-3016 LKSLSSFEEKAK
+3016 TEKAYNNAK

-3089 TDSRITVSQDMTV
+3089 TDSRISVSQDMTV

-3117 LKALGLG
+3117 LKALGLE
-3124 KEYENNNLTDGFTV
+3124 KEYEHNNLTDGFTV

-3201 YYAMINY
+3201 YFSMINY
-3208 IKNGRDY
+3208 LKNGRNY

-3257 GYTIEQEVVVNG
+3257 GYTIEQEVIVNG
-3269 EVEKKHII
+3269 KVTKKHII

-3296 VFTDTEHIQKID
+3296 VFTDTEHIQKVD
-3308 QPFDK
+3308 QPFDE

-3349 VSRIAGKDVRIKRQD
+3349 VSRIAGKDVTIKRQD

-3392 MKSIKT
+3392 RKSIET
-3398 NGAIDGKKILNL
+3398 NGAIDGRKILNL

-3490 QIVFNNPANPKE
+3490 EIVFNNPDNPKE

-3514 DNRLYEFVDEGSG
+3514 DTRLYEFVDERSG

-3538 TKYPGILDGVV
+3538 AKYPGILDGVV

-3602 KVTTID
+3602 KITTID
-3608 GKDYIGLT
+3608 GKEYIGLT

-3666 QMKPGSFEAM
+3666 QMKPGLFEAM

-3703 KYKEF
+3703 EYEEF

-3767 NKTIIET
+3767 NKTIYEE
-3774 PVEVIIKDKEGDIK
+3774 PVKVVVKDKEGDLFYP
-3788 QDITYNKKNLSKNPT
+3788 ITYNKTNLSPNPT

-3866 NIPDVMTDVKVPEVL
+3866 NIPDVMNDVKVPKVL

-3929 KHLKTGDSGLQSNTF
+3929 KHLKIGDSGLQSNTF

-3964 RINYRSIIGD
+3964 RINYRSIIKD
-3974 VESFSYE
+3974 EESFSHE

-4003 GAILRKYNI
+4003 GAILKKYNI

-4049 KKIQSIL
+4049 KKVQSIL
-4056 NSVNHLKDF
+4056 NTVNHLKDF
-4065 QESFPDNLFLKQL
+4065 QESFPDNLLLKQL

-4123 GKFVSIK
+4123 GKFVNIK

-4247 SFIKLENEI
+4247 SFIKLENKI

-4342 GIEFEPKATKEVVEK
+4342 GIEFEPKVAKEVVEK

-4363 LTTVLNTE
+4363 LTT
-4371 VLSITNISE
+4371 ITNIEVIS
-4380 GKSEII
+4380 
-4386 RLLSDISN
+4386 ISN
-4394 NTASSIEDV
+4394 LLNNTTGSMIGAVLLLYKISKNTGSSIEDI
-4403 INDNTAYDNK
+4403 INGNTAYDNK
-4413 LLENYTNVTF
+4413 LLDNFTNVTF
-4423 DKTTNNITIT
+4423 DKTTNEITII

-4470 PTQQIYSQLGNKTQ
+4470 PIQQ
-4484 SENVVIVNIKTKDGK
+4484 SESAIDFQVETSGNTIGEMYRNRTIKNASADATIAIAINFETPGEKLTKSSVVNQGKKYILIDAKILEVTENRVNKIVEMLNSVNAKTLNIAGNGIYTMKDLYNQEQLDEFTYQLIKAINESPNLKNKIVSIRSGGQTGFDEAGAKAGIKLGIPTTILAPKGWAFRNIDSKDISNEKMFKERFNVNQQLESQTKITIKDRIDILENELKELENLKKDILISTPEVLIATNLPKITPDSATKETGGKIGVNKDINPNLISKDGVSVERAAE
-4499 YDRDAN
+4499 DI
-4505 FKEAKANNRI
+4505 NNDYPDMDI
-4515 YSMEINSDLSF
+4515 Q
-4526 SNPWASFER
+4526 
-4535 KGTIKTNT
+4535 TIR
-4543 TKEAV
+4543 
-4548 INYIDWLTTDKFKN
+4548 NYI
-4562 VKPERRKWILDILKS
+4562 IDILQTGVVNFVNSYTNQNKIDSIKNEITELKRNKS
-4577 GQLKNRPIQYYAEL
+4577 GQLN
-4591 KEPSHTTAL
+4591 
-4600 DYLINKYDWNKQ
+4600 
-4612 SESQTTII
+4612 
-4620 EPKGEKV
+4620 
-4627 ADGIYVNQESLTK
+4627 
-4640 EEQLELFDYLKPFL
+4640 LFDDF
-4654 ESQGKKT
+4654 
-4661 NKGANAPIMIGL
+4661 
-4673 GLRWDYKS
+4673 D
-4681 NNPNLTP
+4681 
-4688 VNVGNN
+4688 
-4694 LAGRNTSYAYYNL
+4694 
-4707 SINGKPLGKITQRFI
+4707 
-4722 ELMNKST
+4722 
-4729 GIDISNYDGAIINLY
+4729 
-4744 TNESFIGNHSDLE
+4744 
-4757 ESATAEKY
+4757 
-4765 PVVVA
+4765 
-4770 NIGGSGNI
+4770 
-4778 ILGTDKNQIKVDLK
+4778 
-4792 SGTSYLFGFK
+4792 SGTPFPDSK
-4802 GKNRKIPH
+4802 ECKK
-4810 STYASDVKGFLP
+4810 P
-4822 NITISQEGKT
+4822 NK
-4832 FNTGSYRV
+4832 
-4840 SITMRRVMPL
+4840 
-4850 ELGMPSEPIII
+4850 
-4861 SNINQQPKSQTEIN
+4861 
-4875 IYDGTNENAELSNF
+4875 
-4889 YIRPFELSK
+4889 
-4898 NLLDFLNKQGSDYS
+4898 
-4912 GINYKSVEQAF
+4912 
-4923 QNIKVS
+4923 
-4929 YNNTGFSDTLDK
+4929 
-4941 DILSTTDGGELRRL
+4941 
-4955 GRKIDLD
+4955 
-4962 VTKWNKDS
+4962 
-4970 SYIMKELML
+4970 
-4979 QSFRKNPNALAKLL
+4979 
-4993 ATGNATLTHK
+4993 
-5003 YKGEEQ
+5003 
-5009 DNGRFSKILMEVRDE
+5009 
-5024 LRGTTQQDTND
+5024 
-5035 YETGN
+5035 
-5040 GFNSNN
+5040 
-5046 CLT
+5046 